1 MVCKKCGAAYEGSF
15 CPECGEPADEAL
27 NVCPVCGKE
36 REEGKR
42 FCVKCGYDFSRS
54 QPSEASQEKPAAAAK
69 EKKQPLAFLKKLSK
83 KTWIIIL
90 SVALAIVIAL
100 AVAIPVA
107 IVSSNIFRIGKVDK
121 INIGDS
127 RERVKE
133 VLGEPYVFS
142 DSLYEY
148 YDDDFK
154 ALMKKM
160 EDAEGDLEGS
170 FEDMEDE
177 DDLENAFGDL
187 EDLLLEYETTEYQ
200 YIAVSFDGTGAVS
213 SVYFDAK
220 RTEATKDSPKTYQK
234 HTLVTKE
241 VLRYVPTDII
251 YSVEFT
257 DGSFYKGVA
266 LHDFTATDYSK
277 EVQIEWKDAWKS
289 DYSAQL
295 SVTENPDIL
304 AGKCGDGVFYYLD
317 TKGDNVLRITGSGKA
332 ELEYKLPNR
341 VIEKQPASVF
351 IGKEVTSGDW
361 GHLPATSGG
370 IAVEEG
376 NPAYTVKDGCLLDI
390 SGAVLILATPDGH
403 IPDGVTVIRRD
414 AFALCASITELTVPD
429 GITEIQDG
437 AFSALTQLTSVI
449 LPSTVTE
456 CDDGAFYPNAPVTYF
471 EAPFAAIRSFYISSV
486 APNVETLVI
495 NGEIMNLADDNTYFK
510 GFNNLKTLIIEETVD
525 CRSNGM
531 SGPFSATDITLD
543 LPALT
548 TLEWNAEI
556 LPQGYRFKNSSNL
569 NAISLSD
576 HTSDVYAQAFRQTAF
591 WEDPSNW
598 DGDVLYAGNHLLYAD
613 SALSGSYAVK
623 EGTLFISAEAFSD
636 CTELTS
642 VSVPDSVLFIGGDA
656 FPEQITQT
664 QESVYLG
671 KHLISVDK
679 TAEQF
684 TIADGTL
691 SIGSSAF
698 RSNTALKSIVIPEG
712 VTSIGN
718 HAFFGCSALE
728 SVVLPASLTSIGR
741 YAFFGCKALKS
752 LVLPE
757 NVVSVGAYA
766 FYQCS
771 ALTSVTF
778 GSKIKTVYSGAFND
792 CTNLKTVQ
800 ISDLAAWCNIEF
812 GSENG
817 NPLALDGAKLYV
829 GDQVITELVI
839 PEGVTAIDNFAFYGT
854 NIRSVTIP
862 DSVASIG
869 HAAFSG
875 SAIERL
881 TLNAAQ
887 IGSSAFSYCTS
898 LTSVTFKDGVRYI
911 NDSAFKNCTA
921 LSSVTFGNG
930 LLSIGD
936 KAFSATAIKEITLP
950 ASLRS
955 IYYSAFLSCSA
966 LESVTFALAN
976 GWRGNSSS
984 VDTSDPTKNVL
995 LFRESVQSGGTT
1007 LSRG

>member
-69 EKKQPLAFLKKLSK
+69 EKKQPLTFLKKLSK

-200 YIAVSFDGTGAVS
+200 YIAVSFDGTGAVA

-234 HTLVTKE
+234 HKLVTKE
-241 VLRYVPTDII
+241 VLRYVPTDIV

-257 DGSFYKGVA
+257 DGSFYKAVA
-266 LHDFTATDYSK
+266 LHNFTATGTDNK
-277 EVQIEWKDAWKS
+277 VQIEWKDAWKS

-304 AGKCGDGVFYYLD
+304 AGNCGDGVFYYLD
-317 TKGDNVLRITGSGKA
+317 TKGDNVLRITGCGKA
-332 ELEYKLPNR
+332 ELEYNLPNS
-341 VIEKQPASVF
+341 VIEKHPASVF
-351 IGKEVTSGDW
+351 IGKEVTLGDW
-361 GHLPATSGG
+361 HNLPATSGG
-370 IAVEEG
+370 VAVEEG
-376 NPAYTVKDGCLLDI
+376 NPAYTAKDGCLLDI
-390 SGAVLILATPDGH
+390 SGAVLILATSDGH
-403 IPDGVTVIRRD
+403 IPDGVTVIGSN
-414 AFALCASITELTVPD
+414 AFALCTSVTELTVPE
-429 GITEIQDG
+429 GITEIQEN
-437 AFSALTQLTSVI
+437 AFSSLTQLESII

-456 CDDGAFYPNAPVTYF
+456 CEEYAFFPNAPVTYF
-471 EAPFAAIRSFYISSV
+471 EGPFAAINRFYISV

-495 NGEIMNLADDNTYFK
+495 NGGIMNLSDDSTYFK
-510 GFNNLKTLIIEETVD
+510 GFNNVKTLIIEETVD

-531 SGPFSATDITLD
+531 SGPFSASDITLD

-556 LPQGYRFKNSSNL
+556 LPQGYRFKNSANL

-576 HTSDVYAQAFRQTAF
+576 NTSDVYAQAFLQTAF
-591 WEDPSNW
+591 RENASNW
-598 DGDVLYAGNHLLYAD
+598 DGDVLYAGKHLLYANR
-613 SALSGSYAVK
+613 ALSGSYSVK
-623 EGTLFISAEAFSD
+623 EGTLSISAEAFAD

-642 VSVPDSVLFIGGDA
+642 VSVPDSVIFIGEDA
-656 FPEQITQT
+656 FPEQILKT

-671 KHLISVDK
+671 KHLLSADK

-698 RSNTALKSIVIPEG
+698 RDNTALKSIVIPEG

-757 NVVSVGAYA
+757 NVVSIGTYA

-778 GSKIKTVYSGAFND
+778 GSKIRTIYNGAFNN

-812 GSENG
+812 GMENS
-817 NPLALDGAKLYV
+817 NPLTLDGANLYV
-829 GDQVITELVI
+829 GNQVITELVI
-839 PEGVTAIDNFAFYGT
+839 PEGVTSIGDYAFFGT
-854 NIRSVTIP
+854 NFRSVTIP

-869 HAAFSG
+869 YAAFS
-875 SAIERL
+875 
-881 TLNAAQ
+881 N
-887 IGSSAFSYCTS
+887 CTS
-898 LTSVTFKDGVRYI
+898 LTSVTFKDGVHYI
-911 NDSAFKNCTA
+911 NDSAFENCTA

-930 LLSIGD
+930 LLSVGD
-936 KAFSATAIKEITLP
+936 EAFRHTAVKNITLP

-955 IYYSAFLSCSA
+955 IESTAFYSC
-966 LESVTFALAN
+966 ESLTDVVFSLTD
-976 GWRGNSSS
+976 GWGH
-984 VDTSDPTKNVL
+984 DLSDPAKNLEYVT
-995 LFRESVQSGGTT
+995 RSPIDYT
-1007 LSRG
+1007 LILTRG

>member
-27 NVCPVCGKE
+27 SVCPVCGKE

-69 EKKQPLAFLKKLSK
+69 AKKQPLAFLKKLSK

-200 YIAVSFDGTGAVS
+200 YIAVSFDGTGAVT

-234 HTLVTKE
+234 HKLVTKE

-257 DGSFYKGVA
+257 DGSFYKAVA
-266 LHDFTATDYSK
+266 LHNFTATGTDNK
-277 EVQIEWKDAWKS
+277 VQIEWKDAWKS

-304 AGKCGDGVFYYLD
+304 AGNCGDGVFYYLD
-317 TKGDNVLRITGSGKA
+317 TKGDNVLRITGCGKA
-332 ELEYKLPNR
+332 ELEYNLPNS
-341 VIEKQPASVF
+341 VIEKHPASVF
-351 IGKEVTSGDW
+351 IGKEVTLGDW
-361 GHLPATSGG
+361 HNLPATSGG
-370 IAVEEG
+370 VAVEEG
-376 NPAYTVKDGCLLDI
+376 NPAYTAKDGCLLDI
-390 SGAVLILATPDGH
+390 SGAVLILATSDGH
-403 IPDGVTVIRRD
+403 IPDGVTVIGSN
-414 AFALCASITELTVPD
+414 AFALCTSVTELTVPE
-429 GITEIQDG
+429 GITEIQEN
-437 AFSALTQLTSVI
+437 AFSSLTQLESII
-449 LPSTVTE
+449 LPFTVTE
-456 CDDGAFYPNAPVTYF
+456 CEEYAFFPNAPVTYF
-471 EAPFAAIRSFYISSV
+471 EGPFAAINRFYISV

-495 NGEIMNLADDNTYFK
+495 NGGIMNLSDDSTYFK
-510 GFNNLKTLIIEETVD
+510 GFNNVKTLIIEETVD

-531 SGPFSATDITLD
+531 SGPFSASDITLD

-556 LPQGYRFKNSSNL
+556 LPQGYRFKNSANL

-576 HTSDVYAQAFRQTAF
+576 NTSDVYAQAFRQTAF

-598 DGDVLYAGNHLLYAD
+598 DGDVLYAGKHLLYANR
-613 SALSGSYAVK
+613 ALSGSYAVK
-623 EGTLFISAEAFSD
+623 EGTLFISAEAFAD

-642 VSVPDSVLFIGGDA
+642 VSVPDSVLFIGEGA
-656 FPEQITQT
+656 FPKQITQT
-664 QESVYLG
+664 QNSVYLG
-671 KHLISVDK
+671 KHLISADK

-698 RSNTALKSIVIPEG
+698 RDNTALKSIVIPEG

-757 NVVSVGAYA
+757 NVVSIGTYA

-778 GSKIKTVYSGAFND
+778 GSKIRTIYNGAFNN

-812 GSENG
+812 GMENS
-817 NPLALDGAKLYV
+817 NPLTLDGANLYV
-829 GDQVITELVI
+829 GNQVITELVI
-839 PEGVTAIDNFAFYGT
+839 PEGVTSIGDYAFFGT
-854 NIRSVTIP
+854 NFRSVTIP

-869 HAAFSG
+869 YAAFSG

-881 TLNAAQ
+881 VLNAAL
-887 IGSSAFSYCTS
+887 IDYSAFSNCTS
-898 LTSVTFKDGVRYI
+898 LTSVTFKDGVHYI
-911 NDSAFKNCTA
+911 NDSAFENCTA

-930 LLSIGD
+930 LLSVGD
-936 KAFSATAIKEITLP
+936 EAFRHTAVKNITLP

-955 IYYSAFLSCSA
+955 IESTAFYSC
-966 LESVTFALAN
+966 ESLTDVVFSLTD
-976 GWRGNSSS
+976 GWGH
-984 VDTSDPTKNVL
+984 DLSDPAKNLEYVT
-995 LFRESVQSGGTT
+995 RSPIDYT
-1007 LSRG
+1007 LILTRG

>member
-69 EKKQPLAFLKKLSK
+69 AKKQPLAFLKKLSK

-187 EDLLLEYETTEYQ
+187 EDILLEYETTEYQ
-200 YIAVSFDGTGAVS
+200 YIAVSFDGTGAVA

-234 HTLVTKE
+234 HKLVTKE

-257 DGSFYKGVA
+257 DGSFYKAVA

-332 ELEYKLPNR
+332 ELEYNLPNS

-361 GHLPATSGG
+361 GHLPATPGG
-370 IAVEEG
+370 VAVEAG
-376 NPAYTVKDGCLLDI
+376 NPAYISKDGCLLDI
-390 SGAVLILATPDGH
+390 SGTILILGTSDGH
-403 IPDGVTVIRRD
+403 IPDGVTVIGSY

-437 AFSALTQLTSVI
+437 AFSALTQLESII

-456 CDDGAFYPNAPVTYF
+456 CEEYAFYPNAPVTYF
-471 EAPFAAIRSFYISSV
+471 EAPFAAIRSFYRSV

-495 NGEIMNLADDNTYFK
+495 NGGIMNLADDNTYFK

-556 LPQGYRFKNSSNL
+556 LPQGYRFKNSANL

-576 HTSDVYAQAFRQTAF
+576 NTSDVYAQAFRQTAF

-598 DGDVLYAGNHLLYAD
+598 DGDVLYAGKHLLYAD

-623 EGTLFISAEAFSD
+623 EGTLSISAEAFAD

-642 VSVPDSVLFIGGDA
+642 VSVPDSVLFIGEDA
-656 FPEQITQT
+656 FPEQILKT

-698 RSNTALKSIVIPEG
+698 RNNTALKSIVIPEG

-757 NVVSVGAYA
+757 NVVSVGTYA

-800 ISDLAAWCNIEF
+800 ISDLAAWCSIEF

-839 PEGVTAIDNFAFYGT
+839 PEGVTSIGSYAFCGT
-854 NIRSVTIP
+854 SFRSVTIP

-881 TLNAAQ
+881 VLNAAL
-887 IGSSAFSYCTS
+887 IDDSAFSNCTS
-898 LTSVTFKDGVRYI
+898 LTSVTFKDGVHYI
-911 NDSAFKNCTA
+911 NDWAFENCTA

-955 IYYSAFLSCSA
+955 IESTAFYSC
-966 LESVTFALAN
+966 ESLTDVVFSLTD
-976 GWRGNSSS
+976 GWGH
-984 VDTSDPTKNVL
+984 DLSDPAKNLEYVT
-995 LFRESVQSGGTT
+995 RSPIDYT
-1007 LSRG
+1007 LTLTRG

>member
-200 YIAVSFDGTGAVS
+200 YIAVSFDGTGAVA

-234 HTLVTKE
+234 HKLVTKE
-241 VLRYVPTDII
+241 VLRYVPTDIV

-257 DGSFYKGVA
+257 DGSFYKAIA
-266 LHDFTATDYSK
+266 LHNFTATGTDNK
-277 EVQIEWKDAWKS
+277 VQIEWKDAWKS

-304 AGKCGDGVFYYLD
+304 AGNCGDGVFYYLD
-317 TKGDNVLRITGSGKA
+317 TKGDNVLRITGCGKA
-332 ELEYKLPNR
+332 ELEYNLPNS
-341 VIEKQPASVF
+341 VIEKHPASVF
-351 IGKEVTSGDW
+351 IGKEVTLGDW
-361 GHLPATSGG
+361 HNLPATSGG
-370 IAVEEG
+370 VAVEEG
-376 NPAYTVKDGCLLDI
+376 NPAYTAKDGCLLDI
-390 SGAVLILATPDGH
+390 SGAVLILATSDGH
-403 IPDGVTVIRRD
+403 IPDGVTVIGSNS
-414 AFALCASITELTVPD
+414 FALCTSVTELTVPE
-429 GITEIQDG
+429 GITEIQEN
-437 AFSALTQLTSVI
+437 AFSSLTQLESII

-456 CDDGAFYPNAPVTYF
+456 CEEYAFFPNAPVTYF
-471 EAPFAAIRSFYISSV
+471 EGPFAAINRFYISV

-495 NGEIMNLADDNTYFK
+495 NGGIMNLSDDSTYFK
-510 GFNNLKTLIIEETVD
+510 GFNNVKTLIIEETVD

-531 SGPFSATDITLD
+531 SGPFSASDITLD

-556 LPQGYRFKNSSNL
+556 LPQGYRFKNSANL

-576 HTSDVYAQAFRQTAF
+576 NTSDVYAQAFRQTAF

-598 DGDVLYAGNHLLYAD
+598 DGDVLYAGKHLLYANR
-613 SALSGSYAVK
+613 ALSGSYAVK
-623 EGTLFISAEAFSD
+623 EGTLFISAEAFAD

-642 VSVPDSVLFIGGDA
+642 VSVPDSVLFIGEGA
-656 FPEQITQT
+656 FPKQITQT
-664 QESVYLG
+664 QNSVYLG
-671 KHLISVDK
+671 KHLLSADK

-698 RSNTALKSIVIPEG
+698 RDNTALKSIVIPEG

-757 NVVSVGAYA
+757 NVVSIGTYA

-778 GSKIKTVYSGAFND
+778 GSKIRTIYNGAFNN

-812 GSENG
+812 GMENS
-817 NPLALDGAKLYV
+817 NPLTLDGANLYV
-829 GDQVITELVI
+829 GNQVITELVI
-839 PEGVTAIDNFAFYGT
+839 PEGVTSIGDYAFFGT
-854 NIRSVTIP
+854 NFRSVTIP

-869 HAAFSG
+869 YAAFSG

-881 TLNAAQ
+881 VLNAAL
-887 IGSSAFSYCTS
+887 IDYSAFSNCTS
-898 LTSVTFKDGVRYI
+898 LTSVTFKDGVHYI
-911 NDSAFKNCTA
+911 NDSAFENCTA

-930 LLSIGD
+930 LLSVGD
-936 KAFSATAIKEITLP
+936 EAFRHTAVKNITLP

-955 IYYSAFLSCSA
+955 IESTAFYSC
-966 LESVTFALAN
+966 ESLTDVVFSLTD
-976 GWRGNSSS
+976 GWGH
-984 VDTSDPTKNVL
+984 DLSDPAKNLEYVT
-995 LFRESVQSGGTT
+995 RSPIDYT
-1007 LSRG
+1007 LILTRG

>member
-54 QPSEASQEKPAAAAK
+54 QSPEASQEKPATSAK

-100 AVAIPVA
+100 AVGIPVA

-200 YIAVSFDGTGAVS
+200 YIAVSFDGTGAVA

-234 HTLVTKE
+234 HKLVTKE

-257 DGSFYKGVA
+257 DGSFYKAVA
-266 LHDFTATDYSK
+266 LYDFTATGTDNK
-277 EVQIEWKDAWKS
+277 VQIEWKDAWKS

-295 SVTENPDIL
+295 SVTDNPDIL
-304 AGKCGDGVFYYLD
+304 AGNCGDGVFYYLD

-332 ELEYKLPNR
+332 ELEYNLPNS
-341 VIEKQPASVF
+341 VIEKHPASVF
-351 IGKEVTSGDW
+351 IGKEVTLGDW
-361 GHLPATSGG
+361 HNLPATSGG
-370 IAVEEG
+370 VAVEEG
-376 NPAYTVKDGCLLDI
+376 NPAYTAKDGCLLDI
-390 SGAVLILATPDGH
+390 SGAVLILATSDGH
-403 IPDGVTVIRRD
+403 IPDGVTVIGSNS
-414 AFALCASITELTVPD
+414 FALCTSVTELTVPE
-429 GITEIQDG
+429 GVTEIQKN
-437 AFSALTQLTSVI
+437 AFSSLTQLESII

-456 CDDGAFYPNAPVTYF
+456 CEEYAFFPNAPVTYF
-471 EAPFAAIRSFYISSV
+471 EGPFAAINSFYISV

-495 NGEIMNLADDNTYFK
+495 NGGIMNLESDRTYLS
-510 GFNNLKTLIIEETVD
+510 GFENVKTMIVEESTD
-525 CRSNGM
+525 CRSYAM
-531 SGPFSATDITLD
+531 RTIRDIIFD

-548 TLEWNAEI
+548 TLEWYADS
-556 LPQGYRFKNSSNL
+556 LPQGYSFEKCPDL
-569 NAISLSD
+569 NTVTLSD
-576 HTSDVYAQAFRQTAF
+576 NTLDICKEAFLQTTF
-591 WEDPSNW
+591 WENASNW
-598 DGDVLYAGNHLLYAD
+598 DGDVLYAGKHLLYAD

-623 EGTLFISAEAFSD
+623 EGTLSISAEAFAD
-636 CTELTS
+636 CTKLTS
-642 VSVPDSVLFIGGDA
+642 VSVPDSVIFIGEDA
-656 FPEQITQT
+656 FPDQILET

-671 KHLISVDK
+671 KHLISADK

-684 TIADGTL
+684 TVADGTL

-698 RSNTALKSIVIPEG
+698 RNNTNLKSIVIPEG

-718 HAFFGCSALE
+718 TAFYGCSSLETIVLPDSLISIGDHTFDGCSALK
-728 SVVLPASLTSIGR
+728 SI
-741 YAFFGCKALKS
+741 
-752 LVLPE
+752 VLPE
-757 NVVSVGAYA
+757 NVTSIGEYA
-766 FYQCS
+766 FYNCS

-778 GSKIKTVYSGAFND
+778 GSNIKTVDDGAFGG
-792 CTNLKTVQ
+792 CTNLNAVE

-812 GSENG
+812 GGSGG
-817 NPLALDGAKLYV
+817 NPLSREGVKLYLDGAAV
-829 GDQVITELVI
+829 SELII
-839 PEGVTAIDNFAFYGT
+839 PEGVTSIGNYAFCGT
-854 NIRSVTIP
+854 SFKSVTIP
-862 DSVASIG
+862 DNVANIG
-869 HAAFSG
+869 IYAFSR

-887 IGSSAFSYCTS
+887 IGSYSFSYCAS
-898 LTSVTFKDGVRYI
+898 LTSVTFKDGVHYI
-911 NDSAFKNCTA
+911 SGSAFEDCTA
-921 LSSVTFGNG
+921 LASVTFGNG
-930 LLSIGD
+930 LLSVGD
-936 KAFSATAIKEITLP
+936 EAFRHTAVKNITLP

-955 IYYSAFLSCSA
+955 IESTAFYSCESLTDVAFSL
-966 LESVTFALAN
+966 TD
-976 GWRGNSSS
+976 GWGH
-984 VDTSDPTKNVL
+984 DLSDPAKNLEYVT
-995 LFRESVQSGGTT
+995 RSPIDYT
-1007 LSRG
+1007 LTLTRG

>member
-27 NVCPVCGKE
+27 SVCPVCGKE

-200 YIAVSFDGTGAVS
+200 YIAVSFDGTGAVT

-234 HTLVTKE
+234 HKLVTKE
-241 VLRYVPTDII
+241 VLRYVPTDIV

-266 LHDFTATDYSK
+266 LHDFIATDYSK

-295 SVTENPDIL
+295 SVTSNPDIL
-304 AGKCGDGVFYYLD
+304 AGDCGDSVFYYLD

-332 ELEYKLPNR
+332 ELEYNLPNS

-361 GHLPATSGG
+361 GHLPATPGG
-370 IAVEEG
+370 VAVEAG
-376 NPAYTVKDGCLLDI
+376 NPAYISKDGCLLDI
-390 SGAVLILATPDGH
+390 SGAVLILGTSDGH
-403 IPDGVTVIRRD
+403 IPDGVTVIGSY

-437 AFSALTQLTSVI
+437 AFSALTQLESII

-456 CDDGAFYPNAPVTYF
+456 CEEYAFFPNAPVTYF
-471 EAPFAAIRSFYISSV
+471 EAPFAAIRSFYAGIVS
-486 APNVETLVI
+486 NVETLVI
-495 NGEIMNLADDNTYFK
+495 SSEIMNLADDNTYFK

-556 LPQGYRFKNSSNL
+556 LPQGYRFKNSANL

-576 HTSDVYAQAFRQTAF
+576 NTSDVYAQAFRQTAF

-598 DGDVLYAGNHLLYAD
+598 DGDVLYAGKHLLYAD

-623 EGTLFISAEAFSD
+623 EGTLSISAEAFAD

-642 VSVPDSVLFIGGDA
+642 VSVPDSVLFIGEDA
-656 FPEQITQT
+656 FPDQILET

-757 NVVSVGAYA
+757 NVVSIGTYA

-778 GSKIKTVYSGAFND
+778 GSKIRTVYNGAFND

-812 GSENG
+812 GMENS
-817 NPLALDGAKLYV
+817 NPLTLDGANLYV
-829 GDQVITELVI
+829 GNQVITELVI
-839 PEGVTAIDNFAFYGT
+839 PEGVTSIGNYAFYGT

-869 HAAFSG
+869 YAAFSG

-881 TLNAAQ
+881 VLNAAL
-887 IGSSAFSYCTS
+887 IDDSAFSNCTS
-898 LTSVTFKDGVRYI
+898 LTSVTFKDGVHYI
-911 NDSAFKNCTA
+911 NDSAFENCTA

-930 LLSIGD
+930 LLYVGD
-936 KAFSATAIKEITLP
+936 EAFRHTAVKNITLP

-955 IYYSAFLSCSA
+955 IESTAFYSC
-966 LESVTFALAN
+966 ESLTGVVFSLTD
-976 GWRGNSSS
+976 GWRH
-984 VDTSDPTKNVL
+984 DLSDPAKNLEYVT
-995 LFRESVQSGGTT
+995 RSPIDYT
-1007 LSRG
+1007 LTLTRG

>member
-27 NVCPVCGKE
+27 SVCPVCGKE

-69 EKKQPLAFLKKLSK
+69 AKKQPLAVLKKLSK

-200 YIAVSFDGTGAVS
+200 YIAVSFDGTGAVT

-234 HTLVTKE
+234 HKLVTKE

-257 DGSFYKGVA
+257 DGSFYKAVA
-266 LHDFTATDYSK
+266 LHNFTATGTDNK
-277 EVQIEWKDAWKS
+277 VQIEWKDAWKS

-304 AGKCGDGVFYYLD
+304 AGNCGDGVFYYLD
-317 TKGDNVLRITGSGKA
+317 TKGDNVLRITGCGKA
-332 ELEYKLPNR
+332 ELEYNLPNS
-341 VIEKQPASVF
+341 VIEKHPASVF
-351 IGKEVTSGDW
+351 IGKEVTLGDW
-361 GHLPATSGG
+361 HNLPATSGG
-370 IAVEEG
+370 VAVEEG
-376 NPAYTVKDGCLLDI
+376 NPAYTAKDGCLLDI
-390 SGAVLILATPDGH
+390 SGAVLILATSDGH
-403 IPDGVTVIRRD
+403 IPDGVTVIGSN
-414 AFALCASITELTVPD
+414 AFALCTSVTELTVPE
-429 GITEIQDG
+429 GITEIQEN
-437 AFSALTQLTSVI
+437 AFSSLTQLESII
-449 LPSTVTE
+449 LPFTVTE
-456 CDDGAFYPNAPVTYF
+456 CEEYAFFPNAPVTYF
-471 EAPFAAIRSFYISSV
+471 EGPFAAINRFYISV

-495 NGEIMNLADDNTYFK
+495 NGGIMNLSDDSTYFK
-510 GFNNLKTLIIEETVD
+510 GFNNVKTLIIEETVD

-531 SGPFSATDITLD
+531 SGPFSASDITLD

-556 LPQGYRFKNSSNL
+556 LPQGYRFKNSANL

-576 HTSDVYAQAFRQTAF
+576 NTSDVYAQAFRQTAF

-598 DGDVLYAGNHLLYAD
+598 DGDVLYAGKHLLYANR
-613 SALSGSYAVK
+613 ALSGSYAVK
-623 EGTLFISAEAFSD
+623 EGTLFISAEAFAD

-642 VSVPDSVLFIGGDA
+642 VSVPDSVLFIGEGA
-656 FPEQITQT
+656 FPKQITQT
-664 QESVYLG
+664 QNSVYLG
-671 KHLISVDK
+671 KHLISADK

-698 RSNTALKSIVIPEG
+698 RDNTALKSIVIPEG

-757 NVVSVGAYA
+757 NVVSIGTYA

-778 GSKIKTVYSGAFND
+778 GSKIRTIYNGAFNN

-812 GSENG
+812 GMENS
-817 NPLALDGAKLYV
+817 NPLTLDGANLYV
-829 GDQVITELVI
+829 GNQVITELVI
-839 PEGVTAIDNFAFYGT
+839 PEGVTSIGDYAFFGT
-854 NIRSVTIP
+854 SFRSVTIP

-881 TLNAAQ
+881 VLNAAL
-887 IGSSAFSYCTS
+887 IDDSAFSNCTS

-911 NDSAFKNCTA
+911 NDSAFEDCTA

-930 LLSIGD
+930 LLYVGD
-936 KAFSATAIKEITLP
+936 EAFCNTAVKNITLP
-950 ASLRS
+950 TSLRS
-955 IYYSAFLSCSA
+955 IESTAFYSC
-966 LESVTFALAN
+966 ESLTGVVFSLTD
-976 GWRGNSSS
+976 GWRH
-984 VDTSDPTKNVL
+984 DLSDPAKNLEYVT
-995 LFRESVQSGGTT
+995 RSPIDYT
-1007 LSRG
+1007 LTLTRG

>member
-200 YIAVSFDGTGAVS
+200 YIAVSFDGTGAVA

-257 DGSFYKGVA
+257 DGSFYKAVA
-266 LHDFTATDYSK
+266 LHNFTVTDYSN
-277 EVQIEWKDAWKS
+277 EVIIEWKDAWKS

-332 ELEYKLPNR
+332 ELEYKLLNS

-361 GHLPATSGG
+361 GHLPATPGG
-370 IAVEEG
+370 VAVEAG
-376 NPAYTVKDGCLLDI
+376 NPAYISKDGCLLDI
-390 SGAVLILATPDGH
+390 SGTILIL
-403 IPDGVTVIRRD
+403 GVIGSY

-437 AFSALTQLTSVI
+437 AFSALTQLESII

-456 CDDGAFYPNAPVTYF
+456 CEEYAFFPNAPVTYF
-471 EAPFAAIRSFYISSV
+471 EAPFAAVRSFYRSV

-495 NGEIMNLADDNTYFK
+495 NGGIMNLADDNTYFK

-556 LPQGYRFKNSSNL
+556 LPQGYRFKNSANL

-576 HTSDVYAQAFRQTAF
+576 NTSDVYAQAFRQTAF

-598 DGDVLYAGNHLLYAD
+598 DGDVLYAGKHLLYANR
-613 SALSGSYAVK
+613 ALSGSYAVK
-623 EGTLFISAEAFSD
+623 EGTLFISAEAFAD

-642 VSVPDSVLFIGGDA
+642 VSVPDSVLFIGEDA
-656 FPEQITQT
+656 FPEQILKT

-671 KHLISVDK
+671 KHLISADK

-698 RSNTALKSIVIPEG
+698 RDNTALKSIVIPEG

-757 NVVSVGAYA
+757 NVVSIGTYA

-778 GSKIKTVYSGAFND
+778 GSKIRTIYNGAFNN

-812 GSENG
+812 GMENS
-817 NPLALDGAKLYV
+817 NPLTLDGANLYLDGEAV
-829 GDQVITELVI
+829 SELII
-839 PEGVTAIDNFAFYGT
+839 PEGVTSIGNYAFCGT
-854 NIRSVTIP
+854 SFRSVTIP
-862 DSVASIG
+862 DSVANIG

-881 TLNAAQ
+881 VLNAAL
-887 IGSSAFSYCTS
+887 IDDSAFSNCTS

-911 NDSAFKNCTA
+911 NDSAFEDCTA

-930 LLSIGD
+930 LLYVGD
-936 KAFSATAIKEITLP
+936 EAFCNTAVKNITLP
-950 ASLRS
+950 TSLRS
-955 IYYSAFLSCSA
+955 IESTAFYSC
-966 LESVTFALAN
+966 ESLTGVVFSLTD
-976 GWRGNSSS
+976 GWRH
-984 VDTSDPTKNVL
+984 DLSDPAKNLEYVT
-995 LFRESVQSGGTT
+995 RSPIDYT
-1007 LSRG
+1007 LTLTRG

>member
-27 NVCPVCGKE
+27 SVCPVCGKE

-69 EKKQPLAFLKKLSK
+69 AKKQPLAFLKKLSK

-200 YIAVSFDGTGAVS
+200 YIAVSFDGTGAVT

-234 HTLVTKE
+234 HKLVTKE

-304 AGKCGDGVFYYLD
+304 AGDCGDSVFYYLD

-332 ELEYKLPNR
+332 ELEYNLPNS

-361 GHLPATSGG
+361 GHLPATPGG
-370 IAVEEG
+370 VAVEAG
-376 NPAYTVKDGCLLDI
+376 NPAYISKDGCLLDI
-390 SGAVLILATPDGH
+390 SGTILILGTSDGH
-403 IPDGVTVIRRD
+403 IPDGVTVIGSN
-414 AFALCASITELTVPD
+414 AFALCTSVTELTVPE

-456 CDDGAFYPNAPVTYF
+456 CDDGAFYPNTPVTYF
-471 EAPFAAIRSFYISSV
+471 EAPFAAIRSFYAGIVS
-486 APNVETLVI
+486 NVETLVI
-495 NGEIMNLADDNTYFK
+495 SSEIMNLADDNTYFK

-556 LPQGYRFKNSSNL
+556 LPQGYRFKNSANL

-576 HTSDVYAQAFRQTAF
+576 NTSDVYAQAFRQTAF

-598 DGDVLYAGNHLLYAD
+598 DGDVLYAGKHLLYAD

-623 EGTLFISAEAFSD
+623 EGTLSISAEAFAD

-642 VSVPDSVLFIGGDA
+642 VSVPDSVLFIGEDA
-656 FPEQITQT
+656 FPDQILET

-757 NVVSVGAYA
+757 NVVSIGTYA

-778 GSKIKTVYSGAFND
+778 GSKIRTVYNGAFND

-812 GSENG
+812 GMENS
-817 NPLALDGAKLYV
+817 NPLTLDGANLYV
-829 GDQVITELVI
+829 GNQVITELVI
-839 PEGVTAIDNFAFYGT
+839 PEGVTSIGDYAFFGT
-854 NIRSVTIP
+854 NFRSVTIP

-881 TLNAAQ
+881 VLNAAL
-887 IGSSAFSYCTS
+887 IDDSAFSNCTS
-898 LTSVTFKDGVRYI
+898 LTSVTFKDGVHYI
-911 NDSAFKNCTA
+911 NDWAFENCTA

-955 IYYSAFLSCSA
+955 IESTAFYSC
-966 LESVTFALAN
+966 ESLTDVVFSLTD
-976 GWRGNSSS
+976 GWGH
-984 VDTSDPTKNVL
+984 DLSDPAKNLEYVT
-995 LFRESVQSGGTT
+995 RSPIDYT
-1007 LSRG
+1007 LTLTRG

>member
-27 NVCPVCGKE
+27 SVCPVCGKE

-200 YIAVSFDGTGAVS
+200 YIAVSFDGTGAVA

-234 HTLVTKE
+234 HKLVTKE
-241 VLRYVPTDII
+241 VLRYVPTDIV

-257 DGSFYKGVA
+257 DGSFYKAIA
-266 LHDFTATDYSK
+266 LHNFTATGTDNK
-277 EVQIEWKDAWKS
+277 VQIEWKDAWKS

-304 AGKCGDGVFYYLD
+304 AGNCGDGVFYYLD
-317 TKGDNVLRITGSGKA
+317 TKGDNVLRITGCGKA
-332 ELEYKLPNR
+332 ELEYNLPNS
-341 VIEKQPASVF
+341 VIEKHPASVF
-351 IGKEVTSGDW
+351 IGKEVTLGDW

-370 IAVEEG
+370 VAVEAG
-376 NPAYTVKDGCLLDI
+376 NPAYISKDGCLLDI
-390 SGAVLILATPDGH
+390 SGAVLILATSDGH
-403 IPDGVTVIRRD
+403 IPDGVTVIGRD
-414 AFALCASITELTVPD
+414 AFALCTSVTELTVPE
-429 GITEIQDG
+429 GITEIQEN
-437 AFSALTQLTSVI
+437 AFSSLTQLESII

-456 CDDGAFYPNAPVTYF
+456 CEEYAFFPNAPVTYF
-471 EAPFAAIRSFYISSV
+471 EGPFAAINRFYISV

-556 LPQGYRFKNSSNL
+556 LPQGYRFKNSANL

-576 HTSDVYAQAFRQTAF
+576 NTSDVYAQAFRQTAF

-598 DGDVLYAGNHLLYAD
+598 DGDVLYAGKHLLYAD

-642 VSVPDSVLFIGGDA
+642 VSVPDSVLFIGEDA
-656 FPEQITQT
+656 FPEQILKTQN
-664 QESVYLG
+664 SVYLG

-757 NVVSVGAYA
+757 NVVSIGTYA

-778 GSKIKTVYSGAFND
+778 GSKIKTVYNGAFND

-812 GSENG
+812 GMENS
-817 NPLALDGAKLYV
+817 NPLTLDGANLYV
-829 GDQVITELVI
+829 GNQVITELVI
-839 PEGVTAIDNFAFYGT
+839 PEGVTSIGNFAFFGT
-854 NIRSVTIP
+854 NFRSVTIP

-881 TLNAAQ
+881 VLNAAL
-887 IGSSAFSYCTS
+887 IDDSAFSNCTS
-898 LTSVTFKDGVRYI
+898 LTSVTFKDGVHYI
-911 NDSAFKNCTA
+911 NDSAFENCTA

-930 LLSIGD
+930 LLSVGD
-936 KAFSATAIKEITLP
+936 EAFSATAIKEITLP

-955 IYYSAFLSCSA
+955 IESTAFYSC
-966 LESVTFALAN
+966 ESLTGVVFSLTD
-976 GWRGNSSS
+976 GWRH
-984 VDTSDPTKNVL
+984 DLSDPAKNLEYVT
-995 LFRESVQSGGTT
+995 RSPIDYT
-1007 LSRG
+1007 LTLTRG

>member
-200 YIAVSFDGTGAVS
+200 YIAVSFDGTGTVT

-234 HTLVTKE
+234 HKLVTKE

-266 LHDFTATDYSK
+266 LHDFIATDYSK

-295 SVTENPDIL
+295 SVTSNPDIL
-304 AGKCGDGVFYYLD
+304 AGDCGDSVFYYLD

-332 ELEYKLPNR
+332 ELEYNLPNS
-341 VIEKQPASVF
+341 VIEKHPASVF

-361 GHLPATSGG
+361 GHLPATPGG
-370 IAVEEG
+370 VAVEAG
-376 NPAYTVKDGCLLDI
+376 NPAYISKDGCLLDI

-403 IPDGVTVIRRD
+403 IPDGVTVIKRD

-471 EAPFAAIRSFYISSV
+471 EAPFAAIRSFYAGIVS
-486 APNVETLVI
+486 NVETLVI
-495 NGEIMNLADDNTYFK
+495 SSEIMNLADDNTYFK

-556 LPQGYRFKNSSNL
+556 LPQGYRFKNSANL

-576 HTSDVYAQAFRQTAF
+576 NTSDVYAQAFRQTAF

-598 DGDVLYAGNHLLYAD
+598 DGDVLYAGKHLLYAD

-623 EGTLFISAEAFSD
+623 EGTLSISAEAFAD

-642 VSVPDSVLFIGGDA
+642 VSVPDSVLFIGEDA
-656 FPEQITQT
+656 FPDQILET

-757 NVVSVGAYA
+757 NVVSIGTYA

-778 GSKIKTVYSGAFND
+778 GSKIRTIYNGAFNN

-812 GSENG
+812 GMENS
-817 NPLALDGAKLYV
+817 NPLTLDGANLYLDGEAV
-829 GDQVITELVI
+829 SELII
-839 PEGVTAIDNFAFYGT
+839 PEGVTSIGNYAFCGT
-854 NIRSVTIP
+854 SFRSVTIP

-881 TLNAAQ
+881 VLNAAL
-887 IGSSAFSYCTS
+887 IDDSAFSNCTS

-911 NDSAFKNCTA
+911 NDSAFENCTA

-930 LLSIGD
+930 LLSVGD
-936 KAFSATAIKEITLP
+936 KAFCNTAVKNITLP

-955 IYYSAFLSCSA
+955 IESTAFYSC
-966 LESVTFALAN
+966 ESLTDVVFSLTD
-976 GWRGNSSS
+976 GWGH
-984 VDTSDPTKNVL
+984 DLSDPAKNLEYVT
-995 LFRESVQSGGTT
+995 RSPIDYT
-1007 LSRG
+1007 LTLTRG

>member
-54 QPSEASQEKPAAAAK
+54 QPSEASQKKPAAAAK

-90 SVALAIVIAL
+90 SAALAIVIAL

-200 YIAVSFDGTGAVS
+200 YIAVSFDGTGTVT

-234 HTLVTKE
+234 HKLVTKE
-241 VLRYVPTDII
+241 VLRYVPTDIV

-257 DGSFYKGVA
+257 DGSFYKAVA
-266 LHDFTATDYSK
+266 LHDFTATGTDNK
-277 EVQIEWKDAWKS
+277 VQIEWKDAWKS

-304 AGKCGDGVFYYLD
+304 AGNCGDGVFYYLD
-317 TKGDNVLRITGSGKA
+317 TKGDNVLRITGCGKA
-332 ELEYKLPNR
+332 ELEYNLPNS
-341 VIEKQPASVF
+341 VIEKHPASVF

-370 IAVEEG
+370 VAVEEG
-376 NPAYTVKDGCLLDI
+376 NPAYTAKDGCLLDI
-390 SGAVLILATPDGH
+390 SGAVLILATSDGH
-403 IPDGVTVIRRD
+403 IPDGVTVIGSNS
-414 AFALCASITELTVPD
+414 FALCASITELTVPD
-429 GITEIQDG
+429 GITEIQSG
-437 AFSALTQLTSVI
+437 AFSALTELKSVI

-456 CDDGAFYPNAPVTYF
+456 CEEYAFFPNAPVTYF
-471 EAPFAAIRSFYISSV
+471 EAPFAAIRSFYRSV

-495 NGEIMNLADDNTYFK
+495 NGGIMNLADDNTYFK

-525 CRSNGM
+525 CRPNGM
-531 SGPFSATDITLD
+531 SGPFSATNITLD

-556 LPQGYRFKNSSNL
+556 LPQGYRFKNSANL

-576 HTSDVYAQAFRQTAF
+576 NTSDVYAQAFRQTAF

-598 DGDVLYAGNHLLYAD
+598 DGDVLYAGKHLLYAD

-623 EGTLFISAEAFSD
+623 EGTLFISAEAFAD

-642 VSVPDSVLFIGGDA
+642 VSVPDSVIFIGEDA
-656 FPEQITQT
+656 FPDQILET

-757 NVVSVGAYA
+757 NVVSIGTYA

-778 GSKIKTVYSGAFND
+778 GSKIRTIYNGAFNN

-812 GSENG
+812 GMENS
-817 NPLALDGAKLYV
+817 NPLTLDGANLYV
-829 GDQVITELVI
+829 GNQVITELVI
-839 PEGVTAIDNFAFYGT
+839 PEGVTSIGDYAFFGT
-854 NIRSVTIP
+854 NFRSVTIP

-881 TLNAAQ
+881 VLNAAL
-887 IGSSAFSYCTS
+887 IDDSAFSNCTS
-898 LTSVTFKDGVRYI
+898 LTSVTFKDGVHYI
-911 NDSAFKNCTA
+911 NDWAFENCTA

-955 IYYSAFLSCSA
+955 IESTAFYSC
-966 LESVTFALAN
+966 ESLTDVVFSLTD
-976 GWRGNSSS
+976 GWGH
-984 VDTSDPTKNVL
+984 DLSDPAKNLEYVT
-995 LFRESVQSGGTT
+995 RSPIDYT
-1007 LSRG
+1007 LTLTRG

>member
-133 VLGEPYVFS
+133 ILGEPYVFS

-200 YIAVSFDGTGAVS
+200 YIAVSFDGTGTVT

-257 DGSFYKGVA
+257 DGSFYKAVA
-266 LHDFTATDYSK
+266 LHNFTVTDYSK

-332 ELEYKLPNR
+332 ELGYKLLNS

-361 GHLPATSGG
+361 GNLPATPGG

-390 SGAVLILATPDGH
+390 SGAVLILATSDGH
-403 IPDGVTVIRRD
+403 IPDGVTVIGSY

-429 GITEIQDG
+429 GITEIQNG
-437 AFSALTQLTSVI
+437 AFSALTELKSVI

-471 EAPFAAIRSFYISSV
+471 EGPFAAIRSFYAGIVS
-486 APNVETLVI
+486 NVETLVI
-495 NGEIMNLADDNTYFK
+495 SSGIMNLADDNTYFK

-576 HTSDVYAQAFRQTAF
+576 NTSDVYAQAFRQTAF

-598 DGDVLYAGNHLLYAD
+598 DGDVLYAGKHLLYAD

-623 EGTLFISAEAFSD
+623 EGTLSISAEAFAD

-656 FPEQITQT
+656 FPEQILKT

-671 KHLISVDK
+671 KHLISADK

-698 RSNTALKSIVIPEG
+698 RNNTALKSIVIPEG
-712 VTSIGN
+712 VTSIGK

-757 NVVSVGAYA
+757 NVVSIGTYA

-778 GSKIKTVYSGAFND
+778 GSKIRTVYRGAFND

-812 GSENG
+812 GMENG

-829 GDQVITELVI
+829 GNQVITELVI
-839 PEGVTAIDNFAFYGT
+839 PEGVTSIGDFTFFGT
-854 NIRSVTIP
+854 NFRSVTIP

-869 HAAFSG
+869 YAAFSG

-881 TLNAAQ
+881 VLNAAL
-887 IGSSAFSYCTS
+887 IDYSAFSNCTS
-898 LTSVTFKDGVRYI
+898 LTSVTFKDGVHYI
-911 NDSAFKNCTA
+911 SGSAFEDCTA

-955 IYYSAFLSCSA
+955 IESTAFYSC
-966 LESVTFALAN
+966 ESLTDVVFSLTD
-976 GWRGNSSS
+976 GWRH
-984 VDTSDPTKNVL
+984 DLSDPAKNLEYVT
-995 LFRESVQSGGTT
+995 RSPIDYT
-1007 LSRG
+1007 LTLTRG

>member
-154 ALMKKM
+154 ALMNKM
-160 EDAEGDLEGS
+160 EDAAGDLEGS

-187 EDLLLEYETTEYQ
+187 EDILLEYETTEYQ
-200 YIAVSFDGTGAVS
+200 YIAVSFDGTGAVA

-234 HTLVTKE
+234 HKLVTKE

-257 DGSFYKGVA
+257 DGSFYKAVA
-266 LHDFTATDYSK
+266 LYGFTATGTDNK
-277 EVQIEWKDAWKS
+277 VQIEWKDAWKS

-304 AGKCGDGVFYYLD
+304 AGNCGDGVFYYLD

-332 ELEYKLPNR
+332 ELEYNLPDS

-361 GHLPATSGG
+361 GHLPATPGG
-370 IAVEEG
+370 VAVEAG
-376 NPAYTVKDGCLLDI
+376 NPAYISKDGCLLDI
-390 SGAVLILATPDGH
+390 SGTILILGTSDGH
-403 IPDGVTVIRRD
+403 IPDGVTVIGSY

-437 AFSALTQLTSVI
+437 AFSALTQLESII

-456 CDDGAFYPNAPVTYF
+456 CEEYAFFPNAPVTYF
-471 EAPFAAIRSFYISSV
+471 EAPFAAIRSFYRSV

-495 NGEIMNLADDNTYFK
+495 NGGIMNLADDNTYFK

-556 LPQGYRFKNSSNL
+556 LPQGYRFKNSANL

-576 HTSDVYAQAFRQTAF
+576 NTSDVYAQAFRQTAF

-598 DGDVLYAGNHLLYAD
+598 DGDVLYAGKHLLYAD

-642 VSVPDSVLFIGGDA
+642 VSVPDSVIFIGEDA
-656 FPEQITQT
+656 FPDQILET

-757 NVVSVGAYA
+757 NVVSIGTYA

-778 GSKIKTVYSGAFND
+778 GSKIRTIYNGAFNN

-800 ISDLAAWCNIEF
+800 ISDLAAWCSIEF

-839 PEGVTAIDNFAFYGT
+839 PEGVTSIGSYTFYGT
-854 NIRSVTIP
+854 SFRSVTIP
-862 DSVASIG
+862 DSVANIG
-869 HAAFSG
+869 IYAFSG

-911 NDSAFKNCTA
+911 NDSAFKNCTS

-936 KAFSATAIKEITLP
+936 EAFSATAIKEITLP

-955 IYYSAFLSCSA
+955 IESTAFYSCESLTGVAFSL
-966 LESVTFALAN
+966 TD
-976 GWRGNSSS
+976 GWRH
-984 VDTSDPTKNVL
+984 DLSDPAKNLEYVT
-995 LFRESVQSGGTT
+995 RSPIDYT
-1007 LSRG
+1007 LTLTHG

>member
-127 RERVKE
+127 REQVKE

-200 YIAVSFDGTGAVS
+200 YIAVSFDGTGTVT

-234 HTLVTKE
+234 HKLVTKE
-241 VLRYVPTDII
+241 VLRYVPTDIV

-257 DGSFYKGVA
+257 DGSFYKAVA
-266 LHDFTATDYSK
+266 LHDFTATGTDNK
-277 EVQIEWKDAWKS
+277 VQIEWKDAWKS

-304 AGKCGDGVFYYLD
+304 AGDCGDSVFYYLD
-317 TKGDNVLRITGSGKA
+317 TKGDNILRITGKGVA
-332 ELEYKLPNR
+332 ELDNLPNS
-341 VIEKQPASVF
+341 VIEKHPASVF

-370 IAVEEG
+370 VAVEEG
-376 NPAYTVKDGCLLDI
+376 NPAYTAKDGCLLDI
-390 SGAVLILATPDGH
+390 SGAVLILATSDGH
-403 IPDGVTVIRRD
+403 IPDGVTVIGSNS
-414 AFALCASITELTVPD
+414 FALCASITELTVPD
-429 GITEIQDG
+429 GITEIQSG
-437 AFSALTQLTSVI
+437 AFSALTELKSVI

-456 CDDGAFYPNAPVTYF
+456 CEEYAFFPNAPVTYF
-471 EAPFAAIRSFYISSV
+471 EAPFAAIRSFYRSV

-495 NGEIMNLADDNTYFK
+495 NGGIMNLADDNTYFK

-525 CRSNGM
+525 CRPNGM
-531 SGPFSATDITLD
+531 SGPFSATNITLD

-556 LPQGYRFKNSSNL
+556 LPQGYRFKNSANL

-576 HTSDVYAQAFRQTAF
+576 NTSDVYAQAFRQTAF

-598 DGDVLYAGNHLLYAD
+598 DGDVLYAGKHLLYAD

-623 EGTLFISAEAFSD
+623 EGTLFISAEAFAD

-642 VSVPDSVLFIGGDA
+642 VSVPDSVIFIGEDA
-656 FPEQITQT
+656 FPDQILET

-757 NVVSVGAYA
+757 NVVSIGTYA

-778 GSKIKTVYSGAFND
+778 GSKIRTIYNGAFNN

-812 GSENG
+812 GMENS
-817 NPLALDGAKLYV
+817 NPLTLDGANLYLDGEAV
-829 GDQVITELVI
+829 SELII
-839 PEGVTAIDNFAFYGT
+839 PEGVTSIGNYAFCGT
-854 NIRSVTIP
+854 SFRSVTIP

-881 TLNAAQ
+881 VLNAAL
-887 IGSSAFSYCTS
+887 IDDSAFSNCTS
-898 LTSVTFKDGVRYI
+898 LTSVTFKDGVHYI
-911 NDSAFKNCTA
+911 NDSAFENCTA

-930 LLSIGD
+930 LLSVGD
-936 KAFSATAIKEITLP
+936 EAFRHTAVKNITLP

-955 IYYSAFLSCSA
+955 IESTAFYSC
-966 LESVTFALAN
+966 ESLTDVVFSLTD
-976 GWRGNSSS
+976 GWGH
-984 VDTSDPTKNVL
+984 DLSDPAKNLEYVT
-995 LFRESVQSGGTT
+995 RSPIDYT
-1007 LSRG
+1007 LTLTRG

>member
-200 YIAVSFDGTGAVS
+200 YIAVSFDGTGAVA

-234 HTLVTKE
+234 HKLVTKE
-241 VLRYVPTDII
+241 VLRYVPTDIV

-257 DGSFYKGVA
+257 DGSFYKAIA
-266 LHDFTATDYSK
+266 LHNFTATGTDNK
-277 EVQIEWKDAWKS
+277 VQIEWKDAWKS

-304 AGKCGDGVFYYLD
+304 AGNCGDGVFYYLD
-317 TKGDNVLRITGSGKA
+317 TKGDNVLRITGCGKA
-332 ELEYKLPNR
+332 ELEYNLPNS
-341 VIEKQPASVF
+341 VVEKHPASVF
-351 IGKEVTSGDW
+351 IGKEVTLGDW
-361 GHLPATSGG
+361 HNLPATSGG
-370 IAVEEG
+370 VAVEEG
-376 NPAYTVKDGCLLDI
+376 NPAYTAKDGCLLDI
-390 SGAVLILATPDGH
+390 SGAVLILATSDGH
-403 IPDGVTVIRRD
+403 IPDGVTVIGSNS
-414 AFALCASITELTVPD
+414 FALCTSVTELTVPE
-429 GITEIQDG
+429 GVTEIQEN
-437 AFSALTQLTSVI
+437 AFSSLTQLESII

-456 CDDGAFYPNAPVTYF
+456 CEEYAFFPNAPVTYF
-471 EAPFAAIRSFYISSV
+471 EGPFAAINRFYISV

-495 NGEIMNLADDNTYFK
+495 NGGIMNLSDDSTYFK
-510 GFNNLKTLIIEETVD
+510 GFNNVKTLIIEETVD

-531 SGPFSATDITLD
+531 SGPFSASDITLD

-556 LPQGYRFKNSSNL
+556 LPQGYRFKNSANL

-576 HTSDVYAQAFRQTAF
+576 NTSDVYAQAFRQTAF

-598 DGDVLYAGNHLLYAD
+598 DGDVLYAGKHLLYAD
-613 SALSGSYAVK
+613 SALSGSYSVK
-623 EGTLFISAEAFSD
+623 EGTLSISAEAFAD

-642 VSVPDSVLFIGGDA
+642 VSVPDSVIFIGEDA
-656 FPEQITQT
+656 FPEQILKT

-671 KHLISVDK
+671 KHLLSADK

-698 RSNTALKSIVIPEG
+698 RDNTALKSIVIPEG

-757 NVVSVGAYA
+757 NVVSIGTYA

-778 GSKIKTVYSGAFND
+778 GSKIRTIYNGAFNN

-812 GSENG
+812 GMENS
-817 NPLALDGAKLYV
+817 NPLTLDGANLYV
-829 GDQVITELVI
+829 GNQVITELVI
-839 PEGVTAIDNFAFYGT
+839 PEGVTSIGDYAFFGT
-854 NIRSVTIP
+854 NFRSVTIP

-869 HAAFSG
+869 YAAFSG

-881 TLNAAQ
+881 VLNAAL
-887 IGSSAFSYCTS
+887 IDYSAFSNCTS
-898 LTSVTFKDGVRYI
+898 LTSVTFKDGVHYI
-911 NDSAFKNCTA
+911 NDSAFENCTA

-930 LLSIGD
+930 LLSVGD
-936 KAFSATAIKEITLP
+936 EAFRHTAVKNITLP

-955 IYYSAFLSCSA
+955 IESTAFYSC
-966 LESVTFALAN
+966 ESLTDVVFSLTD
-976 GWRGNSSS
+976 GWGH
-984 VDTSDPTKNVL
+984 DLSDPAKNLEYVT
-995 LFRESVQSGGTT
+995 RSPIDYT
-1007 LSRG
+1007 LILTRG

>member
-170 FEDMEDE
+170 FEDMEDG

-200 YIAVSFDGTGAVS
+200 YIAVSFDGTGAVA

-234 HTLVTKE
+234 HKLVTKE

-332 ELEYKLPNR
+332 ELEYNLPNS

-361 GHLPATSGG
+361 GHLPATPGG
-370 IAVEEG
+370 VAVEAG
-376 NPAYTVKDGCLLDI
+376 NPAYISKDGCLLDI
-390 SGAVLILATPDGH
+390 SGAVLILGTSDGH
-403 IPDGVTVIRRD
+403 IPDGVTVIGSY

-437 AFSALTQLTSVI
+437 AFSALTQLESII

-456 CDDGAFYPNAPVTYF
+456 CEEYAFFPNAPVTYF
-471 EAPFAAIRSFYISSV
+471 EGPFAAINRFYISV

-495 NGEIMNLADDNTYFK
+495 NGGIMNLSDDSTYFK
-510 GFNNLKTLIIEETVD
+510 GFNNVKTLIIEETVD

-531 SGPFSATDITLD
+531 SGPFSASDITLD

-576 HTSDVYAQAFRQTAF
+576 NTSDVYAQAFRQTAF

-598 DGDVLYAGNHLLYAD
+598 DGDVLYAGKHLLYAD

-623 EGTLFISAEAFSD
+623 EGTLFISAEAFAD

-656 FPEQITQT
+656 FPEQILKT

-671 KHLISVDK
+671 KHLISADK

-757 NVVSVGAYA
+757 NVVSIGTYA

-869 HAAFSG
+869 YAAFSG

-881 TLNAAQ
+881 VLNAAL
-887 IGSSAFSYCTS
+887 IDDSAFSNCTS
-898 LTSVTFKDGVRYI
+898 LTSVTFKDGVHYI
-911 NDSAFKNCTA
+911 NDSAFENCTA

-930 LLSIGD
+930 LLYVGD
-936 KAFSATAIKEITLP
+936 EAFRHTAVKNITLP

-955 IYYSAFLSCSA
+955 IESTAFYSC
-966 LESVTFALAN
+966 ESLTDVVFSLTD
-976 GWRGNSSS
+976 GWRH
-984 VDTSDPTKNVL
+984 DLSDPAKNLEYVT
-995 LFRESVQSGGTT
+995 RSPIDYT
-1007 LSRG
+1007 LTLTRG

>member
-200 YIAVSFDGTGAVS
+200 YIAVSFDGTGAVA

-234 HTLVTKE
+234 HKLVTKE
-241 VLRYVPTDII
+241 VLRYVPTDIV

-257 DGSFYKGVA
+257 DGSFYKAIA
-266 LHDFTATDYSK
+266 LHGFTATDYSK

-304 AGKCGDGVFYYLD
+304 AGNCGDGVFYYLD

-332 ELEYKLPNR
+332 ELEYNLPNS
-341 VIEKQPASVF
+341 VIEKHPASVF
-351 IGKEVTSGDW
+351 IGKEVTLGDW
-361 GHLPATSGG
+361 HNLPATSGG
-370 IAVEEG
+370 VAVEEG
-376 NPAYTVKDGCLLDI
+376 NPAYTAKDGCLLDI
-390 SGAVLILATPDGH
+390 SGAVLILATSDGH
-403 IPDGVTVIRRD
+403 IPDGVTVIGSN
-414 AFALCASITELTVPD
+414 AFALCTSVTELTVPE
-429 GITEIQDG
+429 GITEIQEN
-437 AFSALTQLTSVI
+437 AFSSLTQLESII

-456 CDDGAFYPNAPVTYF
+456 CEEYAFFPNAPVTYF
-471 EAPFAAIRSFYISSV
+471 EGPFAAINRFYISV

-495 NGEIMNLADDNTYFK
+495 NGGIMNLSDDSTYFK
-510 GFNNLKTLIIEETVD
+510 GFNNVKTLIIEETVD

-531 SGPFSATDITLD
+531 SGPFSASDITLD

-556 LPQGYRFKNSSNL
+556 LPQGYRFKNSANL

-576 HTSDVYAQAFRQTAF
+576 NTSDVYAQAFRQTAF

-598 DGDVLYAGNHLLYAD
+598 DGDVLYAGKHLLYANR
-613 SALSGSYAVK
+613 ALSGSYAVK
-623 EGTLFISAEAFSD
+623 EGTLSISAEAFAD

-642 VSVPDSVLFIGGDA
+642 VSVPDSVIFIGGDA
-656 FPEQITQT
+656 FPKQITQT
-664 QESVYLG
+664 QNSVYLG
-671 KHLISVDK
+671 KHLISADK

-698 RSNTALKSIVIPEG
+698 RDNTALKSIVIPEG

-757 NVVSVGAYA
+757 NVVSIGTYA

-778 GSKIKTVYSGAFND
+778 GSKIRTIYNGAFNN

-812 GSENG
+812 GMENS
-817 NPLALDGAKLYV
+817 NPLTLDGANLYV
-829 GDQVITELVI
+829 GNQVITELVI
-839 PEGVTAIDNFAFYGT
+839 PEGVTSIGDYAFFGT
-854 NIRSVTIP
+854 NFRSVTIP

-869 HAAFSG
+869 YAAFSG

-881 TLNAAQ
+881 VLNAAL
-887 IGSSAFSYCTS
+887 IDYSAFSNCTS
-898 LTSVTFKDGVRYI
+898 LTSVTFKDGVHYI
-911 NDSAFKNCTA
+911 NDSAFENCTA

-930 LLSIGD
+930 LLSVGD
-936 KAFSATAIKEITLP
+936 EAFRHTAVKNITLP

-955 IYYSAFLSCSA
+955 IESTAFYSC
-966 LESVTFALAN
+966 ESLTDVVFSLTD
-976 GWRGNSSS
+976 GWGH
-984 VDTSDPTKNVL
+984 DLSDPAKNLEYVT
-995 LFRESVQSGGTT
+995 RSPIDYT
-1007 LSRG
+1007 LILTRG

>member
-200 YIAVSFDGTGAVS
+200 YIAVSFDGTGAVA

-234 HTLVTKE
+234 HTLITKE

-257 DGSFYKGVA
+257 DGSFYKAVA
-266 LHDFTATDYSK
+266 LHNFTATGTDNK
-277 EVQIEWKDAWKS
+277 VQIEWKDAWKS

-304 AGKCGDGVFYYLD
+304 AGNCGDGVFYYLD

-332 ELEYKLPNR
+332 ELEYNLPNS
-341 VIEKQPASVF
+341 VIEKHPASVF
-351 IGKEVTSGDW
+351 IGKEVTLGDW
-361 GHLPATSGG
+361 HNLPATSGG
-370 IAVEEG
+370 VAVEEG
-376 NPAYTVKDGCLLDI
+376 NPAYTAKDGCLLDI
-390 SGAVLILATPDGH
+390 SGAVLILATSDGH
-403 IPDGVTVIRRD
+403 IPDGVTVIGSNS
-414 AFALCASITELTVPD
+414 FALCTSVTELTVPE
-429 GITEIQDG
+429 GVTEIQKN
-437 AFSALTQLTSVI
+437 AFSSLTQLESII

-456 CDDGAFYPNAPVTYF
+456 CEEYAFFPNAPVTYF
-471 EAPFAAIRSFYISSV
+471 EGPFAAINRFYISV

-495 NGEIMNLADDNTYFK
+495 NGGIMNLSDDSTYFK
-510 GFNNLKTLIIEETVD
+510 GFNNVKTLIIEETVD

-556 LPQGYRFKNSSNL
+556 LPQGYRFKNSANL

-576 HTSDVYAQAFRQTAF
+576 NTSDVYAQAFRQTAF

-623 EGTLFISAEAFSD
+623 EGTLFISAEAFAD

-642 VSVPDSVLFIGGDA
+642 VSVPDSVIFIGEDA
-656 FPEQITQT
+656 FPDQILET

-671 KHLISVDK
+671 KHLISADK

-757 NVVSVGAYA
+757 NVVSIGTYA

-778 GSKIKTVYSGAFND
+778 GSKIRTIYNGAFNN

-800 ISDLAAWCNIEF
+800 ISDLAAWCSIEF
-812 GSENG
+812 GMENS
-817 NPLALDGAKLYV
+817 NPLTLDGANLYL
-829 GDQVITELVI
+829 GNQVITELVI
-839 PEGVTAIDNFAFYGT
+839 PEGVTSIGNYAFCGT
-854 NIRSVTIP
+854 NFRSVTIP

-875 SAIERL
+875 SAVERL
-881 TLNAAQ
+881 VLNAAL
-887 IGSSAFSYCTS
+887 IDDSAFSNCTS

-911 NDSAFKNCTA
+911 NDSAFEDCTA

-930 LLSIGD
+930 LLYVGD
-936 KAFSATAIKEITLP
+936 EAFRHTAVKNITLP
-950 ASLRS
+950 TSLRS
-955 IYYSAFLSCSA
+955 IESTAFYSC
-966 LESVTFALAN
+966 ESLTDVVFSLTD
-976 GWRGNSSS
+976 GWRH
-984 VDTSDPTKNVL
+984 DLSDPAKNLEYVT
-995 LFRESVQSGGTT
+995 RSPIDYT
-1007 LSRG
+1007 LTLTRG

>member
-90 SVALAIVIAL
+90 SVALAIVVAL

-200 YIAVSFDGTGAVS
+200 YIAVSFDGTGAVA

-234 HTLVTKE
+234 HTLITKE

-295 SVTENPDIL
+295 SVTSNPDIL
-304 AGKCGDGVFYYLD
+304 AGDCGDSVFYYLD

-332 ELEYKLPNR
+332 ELEYNLPNS
-341 VIEKQPASVF
+341 VIEKHPASVF
-351 IGKEVTSGDW
+351 IGKEVTLGDW
-361 GHLPATSGG
+361 GHLPATPGG
-370 IAVEEG
+370 VAVEAG
-376 NPAYTVKDGCLLDI
+376 NPAYISKDGCLLDI

-437 AFSALTQLTSVI
+437 AFSALTELESII

-456 CDDGAFYPNAPVTYF
+456 CEEYAFFPNAPVTYF
-471 EAPFAAIRSFYISSV
+471 EAPFAAIRSFYISV

-495 NGEIMNLADDNTYFK
+495 NGGIMNLADDNTYFK

-598 DGDVLYAGNHLLYAD
+598 DGDVLYAGKHLLYAD

-656 FPEQITQT
+656 FPEQILKT

-698 RSNTALKSIVIPEG
+698 RNNTALKSIVIPEG

-757 NVVSVGAYA
+757 NVVSVGTYA

-800 ISDLAAWCNIEF
+800 ISDLAAWCSIEF

-839 PEGVTAIDNFAFYGT
+839 PEGVTSIGNYAFCGT
-854 NIRSVTIP
+854 SFRSVTIP

-881 TLNAAQ
+881 VLNAAL
-887 IGSSAFSYCTS
+887 IDDSAFSNCTS
-898 LTSVTFKDGVRYI
+898 LTSVTFKDGVHYI
-911 NDSAFKNCTA
+911 NDWAFENCTA

-930 LLSIGD
+930 LLSVGD
-936 KAFSATAIKEITLP
+936 RAFRHTAVKNITLP

-955 IYYSAFLSCSA
+955 IESTAFYSC
-966 LESVTFALAN
+966 ESLTDVVFSLTD
-976 GWRGNSSS
+976 GWGH
-984 VDTSDPTKNVL
+984 DLSDPAKNLEYVT
-995 LFRESVQSGGTT
+995 RSPIDYT
-1007 LSRG
+1007 LTLTRG

>member
-200 YIAVSFDGTGAVS
+200 YIAVSFDGTGA
-213 SVYFDAK
+213 
-220 RTEATKDSPKTYQK
+220 
-234 HTLVTKE
+234 
-241 VLRYVPTDII
+241 
-251 YSVEFT
+251 
-257 DGSFYKGVA
+257 
-266 LHDFTATDYSK
+266 
-277 EVQIEWKDAWKS
+277 WKS

-304 AGKCGDGVFYYLD
+304 AGNCGDGVFYYLD
-317 TKGDNVLRITGSGKA
+317 TKGDNVLRITGCGKA
-332 ELEYKLPNR
+332 ELEYNLPNS
-341 VIEKQPASVF
+341 VIEKHPASVF
-351 IGKEVTSGDW
+351 IGKEVTLGDW
-361 GHLPATSGG
+361 HNLPATSGG
-370 IAVEEG
+370 VAVEEG
-376 NPAYTVKDGCLLDI
+376 NPAYTAKDGCLLDI
-390 SGAVLILATPDGH
+390 SGAVLILATSDGH
-403 IPDGVTVIRRD
+403 IPDGVTVIGSN
-414 AFALCASITELTVPD
+414 AFALCTSVTELTVPE
-429 GITEIQDG
+429 GITEIQEN
-437 AFSALTQLTSVI
+437 AFSSLTQLESII

-456 CDDGAFYPNAPVTYF
+456 CEEYAFFPNAPVTYF
-471 EAPFAAIRSFYISSV
+471 EAPFAAIRSFYISV

-576 HTSDVYAQAFRQTAF
+576 NTSDVYAQAFRQTAF

-598 DGDVLYAGNHLLYAD
+598 DGDVLYAGKHLLYAD

-642 VSVPDSVLFIGGDA
+642 VSVPDSVLFIGEDA
-656 FPEQITQT
+656 FPDQILET

-671 KHLISVDK
+671 KHLISADK

-728 SVVLPASLTSIGR
+728 SVVLPASLTSIGH

-757 NVVSVGAYA
+757 NVVSVGTYA

-800 ISDLAAWCNIEF
+800 ISDLAAWCSIEF

-817 NPLALDGAKLYV
+817 NPLSSPSSSFPK
-829 GDQVITELVI
+829 
-839 PEGVTAIDNFAFYGT
+839 
-854 NIRSVTIP
+854 
-862 DSVASIG
+862 ASLP
-869 HAAFSG
+869 
-875 SAIERL
+875 SAIMLFAER
-881 TLNAAQ
+881 ASEA
-887 IGSSAFSYCTS
+887 SPF
-898 LTSVTFKDGVRYI
+898 R
-911 NDSAFKNCTA
+911 TA
-921 LSSVTFGNG
+921 LPPSDM
-930 LLSIGD
+930 LLFPDRQSN
-936 KAFSATAIKEITLP
+936 A
-950 ASLRS
+950 
-955 IYYSAFLSCSA
+955 SCS
-966 LESVTFALAN
+966 T
-976 GWRGNSSS
+976 R
-984 VDTSDPTKNVL
+984 
-995 LFRESVQSGGTT
+995 R
-1007 LSRG
+1007 

>member
-160 EDAEGDLEGS
+160 EDAEDDLEGS

-200 YIAVSFDGTGAVS
+200 YIAVSFDGTGAVA

-234 HTLVTKE
+234 HKLVTKE
-241 VLRYVPTDII
+241 VLRYVPTDIV

-257 DGSFYKGVA
+257 DGSFYKAIA
-266 LHDFTATDYSK
+266 LHNFTATGTDNK
-277 EVQIEWKDAWKS
+277 VQIEWKDAWKS

-304 AGKCGDGVFYYLD
+304 AGNCGDGVFYYLD
-317 TKGDNVLRITGSGKA
+317 TKGDNVLRITGCGKA
-332 ELEYKLPNR
+332 ELEYNLPNS
-341 VIEKQPASVF
+341 VIEKHPASVF
-351 IGKEVTSGDW
+351 IGKEVTLGDW
-361 GHLPATSGG
+361 HNLPATSGG
-370 IAVEEG
+370 VAVEEG
-376 NPAYTVKDGCLLDI
+376 NPAYTAKDGCLLDI
-390 SGAVLILATPDGH
+390 SGAVLILATSDGH
-403 IPDGVTVIRRD
+403 IPDGVTVIGSNS
-414 AFALCASITELTVPD
+414 FALCTSVTELTVPE
-429 GITEIQDG
+429 GITEIQEN
-437 AFSALTQLTSVI
+437 AFSSLTQLESII

-456 CDDGAFYPNAPVTYF
+456 CEEYAFFPNAPVTYF
-471 EAPFAAIRSFYISSV
+471 EGPFAAINRFYISV

-495 NGEIMNLADDNTYFK
+495 NGGIMNLSDDSTYFK
-510 GFNNLKTLIIEETVD
+510 GFNNVKTLIIEETVD

-531 SGPFSATDITLD
+531 SGPFSASDITLD

-556 LPQGYRFKNSSNL
+556 LPQGYRFKNSANL

-576 HTSDVYAQAFRQTAF
+576 NTSDVYAQAFRQTAF

-598 DGDVLYAGNHLLYAD
+598 DGDVLYAGKHLLYTD
-613 SALSGSYAVK
+613 SALSGSYSVK
-623 EGTLFISAEAFSD
+623 EGTLSISAEAFAD

-642 VSVPDSVLFIGGDA
+642 VSVPGSVIFIGEDA
-656 FPEQITQT
+656 FPEQILKT

-671 KHLISVDK
+671 KHLISADK

-691 SIGSSAF
+691 SIRSSAF
-698 RSNTALKSIVIPEG
+698 RNNTALKSIVIPEG

-757 NVVSVGAYA
+757 NVVSIGTYA

-778 GSKIKTVYSGAFND
+778 GSKIRTIYNGAFNN

-812 GSENG
+812 GMENS
-817 NPLALDGAKLYV
+817 NPLTLDGANLYV
-829 GDQVITELVI
+829 GNQVITELVI
-839 PEGVTAIDNFAFYGT
+839 PEGVTSIGDYAFFGT
-854 NIRSVTIP
+854 NFRSVTIP

-869 HAAFSG
+869 YAAFSG

-881 TLNAAQ
+881 VLNAAL
-887 IGSSAFSYCTS
+887 IDYSAFSNCTS
-898 LTSVTFKDGVRYI
+898 LTSVTFKDGVHYI
-911 NDSAFKNCTA
+911 NDSAFENCTA

-930 LLSIGD
+930 LLSVGD
-936 KAFSATAIKEITLP
+936 EAFRHTAVKNITLP

-955 IYYSAFLSCSA
+955 IESTAFYSC
-966 LESVTFALAN
+966 ESLTDVVFSLTD
-976 GWRGNSSS
+976 GWGH
-984 VDTSDPTKNVL
+984 DLSDPAKNLEYVT
-995 LFRESVQSGGTT
+995 RSPIDYT
-1007 LSRG
+1007 LILTRG

>member
-69 EKKQPLAFLKKLSK
+69 AKKQPLAFLKKLSK

-200 YIAVSFDGTGAVS
+200 YIAVSFDGTGAVA

-220 RTEATKDSPKTYQK
+220 RTEATKDSPKTYQT

-266 LHDFTATDYSK
+266 LHDFTVTDYSN
-277 EVQIEWKDAWKS
+277 EVIIEWKDAWKS

-332 ELEYKLPNR
+332 ELEYKLPNS

-390 SGAVLILATPDGH
+390 SGAVLILATSDGH
-403 IPDGVTVIRRD
+403 IPDGVTVIGSNS
-414 AFALCASITELTVPD
+414 FALCASITELTVPE
-429 GITEIQDG
+429 GVTEIQSG
-437 AFSALTQLTSVI
+437 AFSSLTQLESII

-456 CDDGAFYPNAPVTYF
+456 CEEYAFFPNAPVTYF
-471 EAPFAAIRSFYISSV
+471 EAPFAAIRSFYISV

-510 GFNNLKTLIIEETVD
+510 GFKNLKTLIIEETVD

-576 HTSDVYAQAFRQTAF
+576 NTSDVYAQAFRQTAF

-598 DGDVLYAGNHLLYAD
+598 DGDVLYAGKHLLYAD

-642 VSVPDSVLFIGGDA
+642 VSVPDSVLFIGEGA
-656 FPEQITQT
+656 FPKQITQT
-664 QESVYLG
+664 QNSVYLG
-671 KHLISVDK
+671 KHLISADK

-698 RSNTALKSIVIPEG
+698 RNNTALKSIVIPEG

-728 SVVLPASLTSIGR
+728 SVVLPASLTSIGH

-757 NVVSVGAYA
+757 NVVSVGTYA

-869 HAAFSG
+869 YAAFSG

-881 TLNAAQ
+881 VLNAAL
-887 IGSSAFSYCTS
+887 IDDSAFSNCTS
-898 LTSVTFKDGVRYI
+898 LTSVTFKDGVHYI
-911 NDSAFKNCTA
+911 NDSAFENCTA

-930 LLSIGD
+930 LLYVGD
-936 KAFSATAIKEITLP
+936 EAFRHTAVKNITLP

-955 IYYSAFLSCSA
+955 IESTAFYSC
-966 LESVTFALAN
+966 ESLTDVVFSLTD
-976 GWRGNSSS
+976 GWRH
-984 VDTSDPTKNVL
+984 DLSDPAKNLEYVT
-995 LFRESVQSGGTT
+995 RSPIDYT
-1007 LSRG
+1007 LTLTRG

>member
-187 EDLLLEYETTEYQ
+187 EDILLEYETTEYQ
-200 YIAVSFDGTGAVS
+200 YIAVSFDGTGAVA

-234 HTLVTKE
+234 HKLVTKE

-266 LHDFTATDYSK
+266 LHDFTATDYSN
-277 EVQIEWKDAWKS
+277 EVIIEWKDAWKS

-304 AGKCGDGVFYYLD
+304 AGDCGDSVFYYLD

-332 ELEYKLPNR
+332 ELEYNLPNS
-341 VIEKQPASVF
+341 VIEKHPASVF
-351 IGKEVTSGDW
+351 IGKEVTLGDW
-361 GHLPATSGG
+361 GHLPATPGG
-370 IAVEEG
+370 VAVEAG

-390 SGAVLILATPDGH
+390 SGAVLILATSDGH
-403 IPDGVTVIRRD
+403 IPDGVTVIGSNS
-414 AFALCASITELTVPD
+414 FALCASITELTVPD

-471 EAPFAAIRSFYISSV
+471 EAPFAAIRSFYAGIVS
-486 APNVETLVI
+486 NVETLVI
-495 NGEIMNLADDNTYFK
+495 SSEIMNLADDNTYFK

-598 DGDVLYAGNHLLYAD
+598 DGDVLYAGKHLLYAD

-656 FPEQITQT
+656 FPEQILKT

-757 NVVSVGAYA
+757 NVVSIGTYA

-869 HAAFSG
+869 YAAFSG

-881 TLNAAQ
+881 VLNAAL
-887 IGSSAFSYCTS
+887 IDDSAFSNCTS
-898 LTSVTFKDGVRYI
+898 LTSVTFKDGVHYI
-911 NDSAFKNCTA
+911 NDSAFENCTA

-930 LLSIGD
+930 LLYVGD
-936 KAFSATAIKEITLP
+936 EAFRHTAVKNITLP

-955 IYYSAFLSCSA
+955 IESTAFYSC
-966 LESVTFALAN
+966 ESLTDVVFSLTD
-976 GWRGNSSS
+976 GWRH
-984 VDTSDPTKNVL
+984 DLSDPAKNLEYVT
-995 LFRESVQSGGTT
+995 RSPIDYT
-1007 LSRG
+1007 LTLTRG

>member
-90 SVALAIVIAL
+90 SVALAIVVAL

-200 YIAVSFDGTGAVS
+200 YIAVSFDGTGAVA

-234 HTLVTKE
+234 HTLITKE

-295 SVTENPDIL
+295 SVTSNPDIL
-304 AGKCGDGVFYYLD
+304 AGDCGDSVFYYLD

-332 ELEYKLPNR
+332 ELEYNLPNS
-341 VIEKQPASVF
+341 VIEKHPASVF
-351 IGKEVTSGDW
+351 IGKEVTLGDW
-361 GHLPATSGG
+361 GHLPATPGG
-370 IAVEEG
+370 VAVEEG
-376 NPAYTVKDGCLLDI
+376 NPAYTAKDGCLLDI
-390 SGAVLILATPDGH
+390 SGAVLILATSDGH
-403 IPDGVTVIRRD
+403 IPDGVTVIGSNS
-414 AFALCASITELTVPD
+414 FALCASITELTVPD
-429 GITEIQDG
+429 GISEIQSG
-437 AFSALTQLTSVI
+437 AFSALTQLESII

-456 CDDGAFYPNAPVTYF
+456 CEEYAFFPNAPVTYF
-471 EAPFAAIRSFYISSV
+471 EAPFAAIRSFYRSV

-495 NGEIMNLADDNTYFK
+495 NGGIMNLADDNTYFK
-510 GFNNLKTLIIEETVD
+510 GFKNLKTLIIEETVD

-556 LPQGYRFKNSSNL
+556 LPQGYRFKNSANL

-576 HTSDVYAQAFRQTAF
+576 NTSDVYAQAFRQTAF

-598 DGDVLYAGNHLLYAD
+598 DGDVLYAGKHLLYAD

-623 EGTLFISAEAFSD
+623 EGTLSISAEAFAD

-642 VSVPDSVLFIGGDA
+642 VSVPDSVLFIGEDA
-656 FPEQITQT
+656 FPEQILKTQN
-664 QESVYLG
+664 SVYLG

-728 SVVLPASLTSIGR
+728 SVVLPASLTSIGH

-757 NVVSVGAYA
+757 NVVSVGTYA

-778 GSKIKTVYSGAFND
+778 GSKIKTVYNGAFND

-812 GSENG
+812 GMENS
-817 NPLALDGAKLYV
+817 NPLTLDGANLYV
-829 GDQVITELVI
+829 GNQVITELVI
-839 PEGVTAIDNFAFYGT
+839 PEGVTSIGNYAFCGT
-854 NIRSVTIP
+854 SFRSVTIP

-881 TLNAAQ
+881 VLNAAL
-887 IGSSAFSYCTS
+887 IDDSAFSNCTS
-898 LTSVTFKDGVRYI
+898 LTSVTFKDGVHYI
-911 NDSAFKNCTA
+911 NDWAFENCTA

-936 KAFSATAIKEITLP
+936 KAFSATAVKNITLP

-955 IYYSAFLSCSA
+955 IESTAFYSC
-966 LESVTFALAN
+966 ESLTDVVFSLTD
-976 GWRGNSSS
+976 GWGH
-984 VDTSDPTKNVL
+984 DLSDPAKNLEYVT
-995 LFRESVQSGGTT
+995 RSPIDYT
-1007 LSRG
+1007 LTLTRG

>member
-69 EKKQPLAFLKKLSK
+69 AKKQPLAFLKKLSK

-170 FEDMEDE
+170 FEDMEDG

-200 YIAVSFDGTGAVS
+200 YIAVSFDGTGAVA

-234 HTLVTKE
+234 HTLITKE

-304 AGKCGDGVFYYLD
+304 AGDCGDSVFYYLD

-332 ELEYKLPNR
+332 ELEYNLPNS
-341 VIEKQPASVF
+341 VIEKHPASVF
-351 IGKEVTSGDW
+351 IGKEVTLGDW
-361 GHLPATSGG
+361 GHLPATPGG
-370 IAVEEG
+370 VAVEAG
-376 NPAYTVKDGCLLDI
+376 NPAYISKDGCLLDI
-390 SGAVLILATPDGH
+390 SGTILILGTSDGH
-403 IPDGVTVIRRD
+403 IPDGVTVIGSY
-414 AFALCASITELTVPD
+414 AFALCTSVTELTVPD

-437 AFSALTQLTSVI
+437 AFSALTQLKSVI

-456 CDDGAFYPNAPVTYF
+456 CEEYAFFPNAPVTYF
-471 EAPFAAIRSFYISSV
+471 EAPFAAIRSFYRSV

-495 NGEIMNLADDNTYFK
+495 NGGIMNLADDNTYFK

-525 CRSNGM
+525 CRSKGM

-556 LPQGYRFKNSSNL
+556 LPQGYRFKNSANL

-576 HTSDVYAQAFRQTAF
+576 NTSDVYAQAFRQTAF

-598 DGDVLYAGNHLLYAD
+598 DGDVLYAGKHLLYAD

-623 EGTLFISAEAFSD
+623 EGTLFISAEAFAD

-642 VSVPDSVLFIGGDA
+642 VSVPDSVLFIGEDA
-656 FPEQITQT
+656 FPEQILKT

-671 KHLISVDK
+671 KHLISADK

-698 RSNTALKSIVIPEG
+698 RNNTALKSIVIPEG

-728 SVVLPASLTSIGR
+728 SVVLPASLTSIGH

-757 NVVSVGAYA
+757 NVVSVGTYA

-869 HAAFSG
+869 YAAFSG

-881 TLNAAQ
+881 VLNAAL
-887 IGSSAFSYCTS
+887 IDDSAFSNCTS
-898 LTSVTFKDGVRYI
+898 LTSVTFKDGVHYI
-911 NDSAFKNCTA
+911 NDSAFENCTA

-930 LLSIGD
+930 LLYVGD
-936 KAFSATAIKEITLP
+936 EAFRHTAVKNITLP

-955 IYYSAFLSCSA
+955 IESTAFYSC
-966 LESVTFALAN
+966 ESLTDVVFSLTD
-976 GWRGNSSS
+976 GWRH
-984 VDTSDPTKNVL
+984 DLSDPAKNLEYVT
-995 LFRESVQSGGTT
+995 RSPIDYT
-1007 LSRG
+1007 LTLTRG

>member
-90 SVALAIVIAL
+90 SAALAIVIAL

-200 YIAVSFDGTGAVS
+200 YIAVSFDGTGAVA

-234 HTLVTKE
+234 HKLVTKE
-241 VLRYVPTDII
+241 VLRYVPTDIV

-257 DGSFYKGVA
+257 DGSFYKAIA
-266 LHDFTATDYSK
+266 LHNFTATGTDNK
-277 EVQIEWKDAWKS
+277 VQIEWKDAWKS

-304 AGKCGDGVFYYLD
+304 AGNCGDGVFYYLD
-317 TKGDNVLRITGSGKA
+317 TKGDNVLRITGCGKA
-332 ELEYKLPNR
+332 ELEYNLPNS
-341 VIEKQPASVF
+341 VIEKHPASVF
-351 IGKEVTSGDW
+351 IGKEVTLGDW
-361 GHLPATSGG
+361 HNLPATSGG
-370 IAVEEG
+370 VAVEEG
-376 NPAYTVKDGCLLDI
+376 NPAYTAKDGCLLDI
-390 SGAVLILATPDGH
+390 SGAVLILATSDGH
-403 IPDGVTVIRRD
+403 IPDGVTVIGSY

-437 AFSALTQLTSVI
+437 AFSALTQLESII

-456 CDDGAFYPNAPVTYF
+456 CEEYAFFPNAPVTYF
-471 EAPFAAIRSFYISSV
+471 EAPFAAIRSFYRSV

-495 NGEIMNLADDNTYFK
+495 NGGIMNLSDDSTYFK
-510 GFNNLKTLIIEETVD
+510 GFNNVKTLIIEETVD
-525 CRSNGM
+525 FRSNGM
-531 SGPFSATDITLD
+531 SGPFSASDITLD

-556 LPQGYRFKNSSNL
+556 LPQGYRFKNSANL

-576 HTSDVYAQAFRQTAF
+576 NTSDVYAQAFRQTAF

-598 DGDVLYAGNHLLYAD
+598 DGDVLYAGKHLLYAD

-623 EGTLFISAEAFSD
+623 EGTLSISAEAFAD

-642 VSVPDSVLFIGGDA
+642 VSVPDSVLFIGEDA
-656 FPEQITQT
+656 FPEQILKTQN
-664 QESVYLG
+664 SVYLG
-671 KHLISVDK
+671 KHLISADK

-698 RSNTALKSIVIPEG
+698 RDNTALKSIVIPEG

-728 SVVLPASLTSIGR
+728 SVVLPASLTSIGH

-757 NVVSVGAYA
+757 NVVSVGTYA

-778 GSKIKTVYSGAFND
+778 GSKIKTVYNGAFND

-812 GSENG
+812 GMENS
-817 NPLALDGAKLYV
+817 NPLTLDGANLYV
-829 GDQVITELVI
+829 GNQVITELVI
-839 PEGVTAIDNFAFYGT
+839 PEGVTSIGDYAFFGT
-854 NIRSVTIP
+854 NFRSVTIP

-881 TLNAAQ
+881 VLNAAL
-887 IGSSAFSYCTS
+887 IDDSAFSNCTS
-898 LTSVTFKDGVRYI
+898 LTSVTFKDGVHYI
-911 NDSAFKNCTA
+911 NDWAFENCTA

>member
-200 YIAVSFDGTGAVS
+200 YIAVSFDGTGAVT

-234 HTLVTKE
+234 HKLVTKE
-241 VLRYVPTDII
+241 VLRYVPTDIV

-257 DGSFYKGVA
+257 DGSFYKAIA
-266 LHDFTATDYSK
+266 LHNFTATGTDNK
-277 EVQIEWKDAWKS
+277 VQIEWKDAWKS

-304 AGKCGDGVFYYLD
+304 AGNCGDGVFYYLD
-317 TKGDNVLRITGSGKA
+317 TKGDNVLRITGCGKA
-332 ELEYKLPNR
+332 ELEYNLPNS
-341 VIEKQPASVF
+341 VIEKHPASVF
-351 IGKEVTSGDW
+351 IGKEVTLGDW
-361 GHLPATSGG
+361 GHLPATPGG
-370 IAVEEG
+370 VAVEAG
-376 NPAYTVKDGCLLDI
+376 NPAYISKDGCLLDI
-390 SGAVLILATPDGH
+390 SGTILILGTSDGH
-403 IPDGVTVIRRD
+403 IPDGVTVIGSY
-414 AFALCASITELTVPD
+414 AFALCTSVTELTVPD
-429 GITEIQDG
+429 GITEIQNG

-456 CDDGAFYPNAPVTYF
+456 CDDGAFYPDAPVTYF
-471 EAPFAAIRSFYISSV
+471 EGPFAAINRFYISV

-495 NGEIMNLADDNTYFK
+495 NGGIMNLQSYTTYLSGFK
-510 GFNNLKTLIIEETVD
+510 NVKTLIIEETVD

-556 LPQGYRFKNSSNL
+556 LPQGYRFKNSANL

-576 HTSDVYAQAFRQTAF
+576 NTSDVYAQAFRQTAF

-598 DGDVLYAGNHLLYAD
+598 DGDVLYAGKHLLYAD

-623 EGTLFISAEAFSD
+623 EGTLSISAEAFAD

-642 VSVPDSVLFIGGDA
+642 VSVPDSVLFIGEDA
-656 FPEQITQT
+656 FPEQILKTQN
-664 QESVYLG
+664 SVYLG

-698 RSNTALKSIVIPEG
+698 RNNTALKSIVIPEG

-728 SVVLPASLTSIGR
+728 SVVLPASLTSIGH

-757 NVVSVGAYA
+757 NVVSIGTYA

-778 GSKIKTVYSGAFND
+778 GSKIRTIYNGAFNN

-800 ISDLAAWCNIEF
+800 ISDLAAWCSIEF

-839 PEGVTAIDNFAFYGT
+839 PEGVTSIGNYAFCGT
-854 NIRSVTIP
+854 SFRSVTIP

-875 SAIERL
+875 SAVERL
-881 TLNAAQ
+881 VLNAAL
-887 IGSSAFSYCTS
+887 IDDSAFSNCTS
-898 LTSVTFKDGVRYI
+898 LTSVTFKDRVHYI
-911 NDSAFKNCTA
+911 NDSAFENCTA

-930 LLSIGD
+930 LLSVGD
-936 KAFSATAIKEITLP
+936 RAFRHTAVKNITLP

>member
-187 EDLLLEYETTEYQ
+187 EDILLEYETTEYQ
-200 YIAVSFDGTGAVS
+200 YIAVSFDGTGTVT

-234 HTLVTKE
+234 HKLVTKE

-266 LHDFTATDYSK
+266 LHDFIATDYSK

-295 SVTENPDIL
+295 SVTSNPDIL
-304 AGKCGDGVFYYLD
+304 AGDCGDSVFYYLD

-370 IAVEEG
+370 VAVEAG
-376 NPAYTVKDGCLLDI
+376 NPAYISKDGCLLDI
-390 SGAVLILATPDGH
+390 SGAVLILATSDGH

-437 AFSALTQLTSVI
+437 AFSALTELTSVI

-471 EAPFAAIRSFYISSV
+471 EAPFAAIRSFYAGIVS
-486 APNVETLVI
+486 NVETLVI
-495 NGEIMNLADDNTYFK
+495 SSEIMNLADDNTYFK

-556 LPQGYRFKNSSNL
+556 LPQGYRFKNSANL

-576 HTSDVYAQAFRQTAF
+576 NTSDVYAQAFRQTAF

-598 DGDVLYAGNHLLYAD
+598 DGDVLYAGKHLLYAD

-642 VSVPDSVLFIGGDA
+642 VSVPDSVLFIGEGA
-656 FPEQITQT
+656 FPKQITQT
-664 QESVYLG
+664 QNSVYLG

-757 NVVSVGAYA
+757 NVVSIGTYA

-778 GSKIKTVYSGAFND
+778 GSKIRTIYNGAFNN

-812 GSENG
+812 GMENS
-817 NPLALDGAKLYV
+817 NPLTLDGANLYLDGEAV
-829 GDQVITELVI
+829 SELII
-839 PEGVTAIDNFAFYGT
+839 PEGVTSIGNYAFCGT
-854 NIRSVTIP
+854 SFRSVTIP
-862 DSVASIG
+862 DSVANIG

-881 TLNAAQ
+881 VLNAAL
-887 IGSSAFSYCTS
+887 IDDSAFSNCTS

-911 NDSAFKNCTA
+911 NDSAFEDCTA

-930 LLSIGD
+930 LLYVGD
-936 KAFSATAIKEITLP
+936 EAFCNTAVKNITLP
-950 ASLRS
+950 TSLRS
-955 IYYSAFLSCSA
+955 IESTAFYSC
-966 LESVTFALAN
+966 ESLTGVVFSLTD
-976 GWRGNSSS
+976 GWRH
-984 VDTSDPTKNVL
+984 DLSDPAKNLEYVT
-995 LFRESVQSGGTT
+995 RSPIDYT
-1007 LSRG
+1007 LTLTRG

>member
-234 HTLVTKE
+234 HKLVTKE

-266 LHDFTATDYSK
+266 LHDFTVTDYSN
-277 EVQIEWKDAWKS
+277 EVIIEWKDAWKS

-332 ELEYKLPNR
+332 ELEYNLR
-341 VIEKQPASVF
+341 DSVIEKQPASVF

-361 GHLPATSGG
+361 GHLPATPGG
-370 IAVEEG
+370 VAVEAG
-376 NPAYTVKDGCLLDI
+376 NPAYISKDGCLLDI
-390 SGAVLILATPDGH
+390 SGTILILGTSDGH
-403 IPDGVTVIRRD
+403 IPDGVTVIGRD

-437 AFSALTQLTSVI
+437 AFSALTELTSVI

-471 EAPFAAIRSFYISSV
+471 EAPFAAIRSFYAGIVS
-486 APNVETLVI
+486 NVETLVI
-495 NGEIMNLADDNTYFK
+495 SSGIMNLADDNTYFK

-556 LPQGYRFKNSSNL
+556 LPQGYRFKNSANL

-576 HTSDVYAQAFRQTAF
+576 NTSDVYAQAFRQTAF

-598 DGDVLYAGNHLLYAD
+598 DGDVLYAGKHLLYAD

-642 VSVPDSVLFIGGDA
+642 VSVPDSVLFIGEDA
-656 FPEQITQT
+656 FPDQILET

-757 NVVSVGAYA
+757 NVVSIGTYA

-778 GSKIKTVYSGAFND
+778 GSKIRTVYNGAFND

-812 GSENG
+812 GMENS
-817 NPLALDGAKLYV
+817 NPLTLDGANLYV
-829 GDQVITELVI
+829 GNQVITELVI
-839 PEGVTAIDNFAFYGT
+839 PEGVTSIGDYAFFGT
-854 NIRSVTIP
+854 NFRSVTIP

-881 TLNAAQ
+881 VLNAAL
-887 IGSSAFSYCTS
+887 IDDSAFSNCTS
-898 LTSVTFKDGVRYI
+898 LTSVTFKDGVHYI
-911 NDSAFKNCTA
+911 NDWAFENCTA

-955 IYYSAFLSCSA
+955 IESTAFYSC
-966 LESVTFALAN
+966 ESLTDVVFSLTD
-976 GWRGNSSS
+976 GWGH
-984 VDTSDPTKNVL
+984 DLSDPAKNLEYVT
-995 LFRESVQSGGTT
+995 RSPIDYT
-1007 LSRG
+1007 LTLTRG

>member
-69 EKKQPLAFLKKLSK
+69 AKKQPLAFLKKLSK

-187 EDLLLEYETTEYQ
+187 EDILLEYETTEYQ
-200 YIAVSFDGTGAVS
+200 YIAVSFDGTGAVA

-234 HTLVTKE
+234 HKLVTKE

-295 SVTENPDIL
+295 SVTSNPDIL
-304 AGKCGDGVFYYLD
+304 AGDCGDSVFYYLD

-332 ELEYKLPNR
+332 ELEYNLPDS
-341 VIEKQPASVF
+341 VIEKHPASVF

-361 GHLPATSGG
+361 GHLPATPGG
-370 IAVEEG
+370 VAVEAG
-376 NPAYTVKDGCLLDI
+376 NPAYISKDGCLLDI
-390 SGAVLILATPDGH
+390 SGAVLILATSDGH
-403 IPDGVTVIRRD
+403 IPDGVTVIGSN
-414 AFALCASITELTVPD
+414 AFALCTSVTELTVPE
-429 GITEIQDG
+429 GITEIQEN
-437 AFSALTQLTSVI
+437 AFSSLTQLTSVI

-471 EAPFAAIRSFYISSV
+471 EAPFAAVRSFYTGIVS
-486 APNVETLVI
+486 NVETLVI
-495 NGEIMNLADDNTYFK
+495 SSEIMNLADDNTYFK

-598 DGDVLYAGNHLLYAD
+598 DGDVLYAGKHLLYAD

-642 VSVPDSVLFIGGDA
+642 VSVPDSVLFIGEDA
-656 FPEQITQT
+656 FPEQILKT

-671 KHLISVDK
+671 KHLISADK

-698 RSNTALKSIVIPEG
+698 RNNTALKSIVIPEG

-757 NVVSVGAYA
+757 NVVSVGTYA

-800 ISDLAAWCNIEF
+800 ISDLAAWCSIEF

-817 NPLALDGAKLYV
+817 NPLALDGANLYV

-839 PEGVTAIDNFAFYGT
+839 PEGVTSIGSYTFYGT
-854 NIRSVTIP
+854 SFRSVTIP
-862 DSVASIG
+862 DSVANIG
-869 HAAFSG
+869 IYAFSG

-898 LTSVTFKDGVRYI
+898 LTSVTFKDGVHYI
-911 NDSAFKNCTA
+911 NDSAFENCTA

-930 LLSIGD
+930 LLYVGD
-936 KAFSATAIKEITLP
+936 EAFCNTAVKNITLP

-955 IYYSAFLSCSA
+955 IESTAFYSC
-966 LESVTFALAN
+966 ESLTGVVFSLTD
-976 GWRGNSSS
+976 GWRH
-984 VDTSDPTKNVL
+984 DLSDPAKNLEYVT
-995 LFRESVQSGGTT
+995 RSPIDYT
-1007 LSRG
+1007 LTLTRG

>member
-127 RERVKE
+127 REQVKE

-200 YIAVSFDGTGAVS
+200 YIAVSFDGTGTVT

-234 HTLVTKE
+234 HKLVTKE
-241 VLRYVPTDII
+241 VLRYVPTDIV

-257 DGSFYKGVA
+257 DGSFYKAVA
-266 LHDFTATDYSK
+266 LHNFTATGTDNK
-277 EVQIEWKDAWKS
+277 VQIEWKDAWKS

-304 AGKCGDGVFYYLD
+304 AGDCGDGVFYYLD

-332 ELEYKLPNR
+332 ELEYNLPNS
-341 VIEKQPASVF
+341 VIEKHPASVF

-370 IAVEEG
+370 VAVEEG
-376 NPAYTVKDGCLLDI
+376 NPAYTAKDGCLLDI
-390 SGAVLILATPDGH
+390 SGAVLILATSDGH
-403 IPDGVTVIRRD
+403 IPDGVTVIGSNS
-414 AFALCASITELTVPD
+414 FALCASITELTVPE
-429 GITEIQDG
+429 GITEIQEN
-437 AFSALTQLTSVI
+437 AFSSLTQLESII

-456 CDDGAFYPNAPVTYF
+456 CEEYAFFPNAPVTYF
-471 EAPFAAIRSFYISSV
+471 EGPFAAINRFYISV

-495 NGEIMNLADDNTYFK
+495 NGGIMNLSDDSTYFK
-510 GFNNLKTLIIEETVD
+510 GFNNVKTLIIEETVD

-531 SGPFSATDITLD
+531 SGPFSASDITLD

-556 LPQGYRFKNSSNL
+556 LPQGYRFKNSANL

-576 HTSDVYAQAFRQTAF
+576 NTSDVYAQAFRQTAF

-598 DGDVLYAGNHLLYAD
+598 DGDVLYAGKHLLYAD
-613 SALSGSYAVK
+613 SALSGSYSVK
-623 EGTLFISAEAFSD
+623 EGTLSISAEAFAD

-642 VSVPDSVLFIGGDA
+642 VSVPDSVIFIGEDA
-656 FPEQITQT
+656 FPEQILKT

-671 KHLISVDK
+671 KHLLSADK

-698 RSNTALKSIVIPEG
+698 RDNTALKSIVIPEG

-757 NVVSVGAYA
+757 NVVSIGTYA

-778 GSKIKTVYSGAFND
+778 GSKIRTIYNGAFNN

-869 HAAFSG
+869 YAAFSG

-881 TLNAAQ
+881 VLNAAL
-887 IGSSAFSYCTS
+887 IDDSAFSNCTS
-898 LTSVTFKDGVRYI
+898 LTSVTFKDGVHYI
-911 NDSAFKNCTA
+911 NDSAFENCTA

-930 LLSIGD
+930 LLYVGD
-936 KAFSATAIKEITLP
+936 EAFRHTAVKNITLP

-955 IYYSAFLSCSA
+955 IESTAFYSC
-966 LESVTFALAN
+966 ESLTDVVFSLTD
-976 GWRGNSSS
+976 GWRH
-984 VDTSDPTKNVL
+984 DLSDPAKNLEYVT
-995 LFRESVQSGGTT
+995 RSPIDYT
-1007 LSRG
+1007 LTLTRG

>member
-200 YIAVSFDGTGAVS
+200 YIAVSFDGTGAVA

-234 HTLVTKE
+234 HKLVTKE
-241 VLRYVPTDII
+241 VLRYVPTDIV

-257 DGSFYKGVA
+257 DGSFYKAVA
-266 LHDFTATDYSK
+266 LHNFTATDTDNK
-277 EVQIEWKDAWKS
+277 VQIEWKDAWKS

-304 AGKCGDGVFYYLD
+304 AGNCGDGVFYYLD
-317 TKGDNVLRITGSGKA
+317 TKGDNVLRITGCGKA
-332 ELEYKLPNR
+332 ELEYNLPNSA
-341 VIEKQPASVF
+341 IEKHPASVF
-351 IGKEVTSGDW
+351 IGKEVTLGDW
-361 GHLPATSGG
+361 HNLPATSGG
-370 IAVEEG
+370 VAVEEG
-376 NPAYTVKDGCLLDI
+376 NPAYTAKDGCLLDI
-390 SGAVLILATPDGH
+390 SGAVLILATSDGH
-403 IPDGVTVIRRD
+403 IPDGVTVIGSNS
-414 AFALCASITELTVPD
+414 FALCTSVTELTVPE
-429 GITEIQDG
+429 GITEIQEN
-437 AFSALTQLTSVI
+437 AFSSLTQLESII

-456 CDDGAFYPNAPVTYF
+456 CEEYAFFPNAPVTYF
-471 EAPFAAIRSFYISSV
+471 EGPFAAINRFYISV

-495 NGEIMNLADDNTYFK
+495 NGGIMNLQSYTTYLSGFK
-510 GFNNLKTLIIEETVD
+510 NVKTLIIEEPTD

-556 LPQGYRFKNSSNL
+556 LPQGYHFKSSSNL

-576 HTSDVYAQAFRQTAF
+576 NTSDVYAQAFRQTAF

-598 DGDVLYAGNHLLYAD
+598 DGDVLYAGKHLLYAD

-656 FPEQITQT
+656 FPEQILKT

-757 NVVSVGAYA
+757 NVVSVGTYA

-778 GSKIKTVYSGAFND
+778 GSKIKTVYSGAFNN

-812 GSENG
+812 GMENS
-817 NPLALDGAKLYV
+817 NPLTLDGANLYV
-829 GDQVITELVI
+829 GNQVITELVI
-839 PEGVTAIDNFAFYGT
+839 PEGVTSIGSYTFYGT
-854 NIRSVTIP
+854 SFRSVTIP

-869 HAAFSG
+869 YAAFSG

-881 TLNAAQ
+881 VLNAAL
-887 IGSSAFSYCTS
+887 IDYSAFSNCTS
-898 LTSVTFKDGVRYI
+898 LTSVTFKDGVHYI
-911 NDSAFKNCTA
+911 NDSAFENCTA

-930 LLSIGD
+930 LLSVGD
-936 KAFSATAIKEITLP
+936 EAFRHTAVKNITLP

-955 IYYSAFLSCSA
+955 IESTAFYSC
-966 LESVTFALAN
+966 ESLTDVVFSLTD
-976 GWRGNSSS
+976 GWGH
-984 VDTSDPTKNVL
+984 DLSDPAKNLEYVT
-995 LFRESVQSGGTT
+995 RSPIDYT
-1007 LSRG
+1007 LILTRG

>member
-100 AVAIPVA
+100 AVVIPVA

-200 YIAVSFDGTGAVS
+200 YIAVSFDGTGAVA

-234 HTLVTKE
+234 HKLVTKE

-304 AGKCGDGVFYYLD
+304 AGKCGDSVFYYLD

-332 ELEYKLPNR
+332 ELEYNLPNS
-341 VIEKQPASVF
+341 VIEKHPASVF
-351 IGKEVTSGDW
+351 IGKEVTLGDW
-361 GHLPATSGG
+361 GHLPATPGG
-370 IAVEEG
+370 VAVEAG
-376 NPAYTVKDGCLLDI
+376 NPAYISKDGCLLDI
-390 SGAVLILATPDGH
+390 SGTILILGTSDGH
-403 IPDGVTVIRRD
+403 IPDGVTVIGSY
-414 AFALCASITELTVPD
+414 AFALCTSVTELTVPD

-437 AFSALTQLTSVI
+437 AFSALTQLKSVI

-456 CDDGAFYPNAPVTYF
+456 CEEYAFFPNAPVTYF
-471 EAPFAAIRSFYISSV
+471 EAPFAAIRSFYRSV

-495 NGEIMNLADDNTYFK
+495 NGGIMNLADDNTYFK

-525 CRSNGM
+525 CRSKGM

-556 LPQGYRFKNSSNL
+556 LPQGYRFKNSANL

-576 HTSDVYAQAFRQTAF
+576 NTSDVYAQAFRQTAF

-598 DGDVLYAGNHLLYAD
+598 DGDVLYAGKHLLYAD

-623 EGTLFISAEAFSD
+623 EGTLFISAEAFAD

-642 VSVPDSVLFIGGDA
+642 VSVPDSVLFIGEDA
-656 FPEQITQT
+656 FPEQILKT

-671 KHLISVDK
+671 KHLISADK

-698 RSNTALKSIVIPEG
+698 RNNTALKSIVIPEG

-728 SVVLPASLTSIGR
+728 SVVLPASLTSIGH

-757 NVVSVGAYA
+757 NVVSVGTYA

-869 HAAFSG
+869 YAAFSG

-881 TLNAAQ
+881 VLNAAL
-887 IGSSAFSYCTS
+887 IDDSAFSNCTS
-898 LTSVTFKDGVRYI
+898 LTSVTFKDGVHYI
-911 NDSAFKNCTA
+911 NDSAFENCTA

-930 LLSIGD
+930 LLYVGD
-936 KAFSATAIKEITLP
+936 EAFRHTAVKNITLP

-955 IYYSAFLSCSA
+955 IESTAFYSC
-966 LESVTFALAN
+966 ESLTDVVFSLTD
-976 GWRGNSSS
+976 GWRH
-984 VDTSDPTKNVL
+984 DLSDPAKNLEYVT
-995 LFRESVQSGGTT
+995 RSPIDYT
-1007 LSRG
+1007 LTLTRG

>member
-177 DDLENAFGDL
+177 DDLENVFGDL

-200 YIAVSFDGTGAVS
+200 YIAVSFDGTGAVA

-234 HTLVTKE
+234 HKLVTKE
-241 VLRYVPTDII
+241 VLRYVPTDIV

-257 DGSFYKGVA
+257 DGSFYKAIA
-266 LHDFTATDYSK
+266 LHNFTATGTDNK
-277 EVQIEWKDAWKS
+277 VQIEWKDAWKS

-304 AGKCGDGVFYYLD
+304 AGNCGDGVFYYLD
-317 TKGDNVLRITGSGKA
+317 TKGDNVLRITGCGKA
-332 ELEYKLPNR
+332 ELEYNLPNS
-341 VIEKQPASVF
+341 VIEKHPASVF
-351 IGKEVTSGDW
+351 IGKEVTLGDW
-361 GHLPATSGG
+361 HNLPATSGG
-370 IAVEEG
+370 VAVEEG
-376 NPAYTVKDGCLLDI
+376 NPAYTAKDGCLLDI
-390 SGAVLILATPDGH
+390 SGAVLILATSDGH
-403 IPDGVTVIRRD
+403 IPDGVTVIGSNS
-414 AFALCASITELTVPD
+414 FALCTSVTELTVPE
-429 GITEIQDG
+429 GVTEIQEN
-437 AFSALTQLTSVI
+437 AFSSLTQLESII

-456 CDDGAFYPNAPVTYF
+456 CEEYAFFPNAPVTYF
-471 EAPFAAIRSFYISSV
+471 EGPFAAINRFYISV

-495 NGEIMNLADDNTYFK
+495 NGGIMNLQSYTTYLSGFK
-510 GFNNLKTLIIEETVD
+510 NVKTLIIEEPTD
-525 CRSNGM
+525 CRSYGM
-531 SGPFSATDITLD
+531 SFIRNDIIFD

-548 TLEWNAEI
+548 TLEWYADS
-556 LPQGYRFKNSSNL
+556 LPQGCSFENCPDL
-569 NAISLSD
+569 NTVILSD
-576 HTSDVYAQAFRQTAF
+576 NTLGVCKEAFLQTAF
-591 WEDPSNW
+591 RENASNW
-598 DGDVLYAGNHLLYAD
+598 DGGVLYAGKHLLYAD
-613 SALSGSYAVK
+613 SALSGSYSVK
-623 EGTLFISAEAFSD
+623 EGTLSISAEAFAD

-642 VSVPDSVLFIGGDA
+642 VSVPDSVIFIGEDA
-656 FPEQITQT
+656 FPDQILET

-671 KHLISVDK
+671 KHLLSADK

-698 RSNTALKSIVIPEG
+698 RNNTNLKSIVIPEG

-718 HAFFGCSALE
+718 TAFYGCSLLETIVLPDSLISIGDHAFDGCS
-728 SVVLPASLTSIGR
+728 V
-741 YAFFGCKALKS
+741 LKS
-752 LVLPE
+752 IVLPE
-757 NVVSVGAYA
+757 NVTSIGEYA
-766 FYQCS
+766 FYNCS

-778 GSKIKTVYSGAFND
+778 GSKIRTIYNGAFNN

-812 GSENG
+812 GMENS
-817 NPLALDGAKLYV
+817 NPLTLDGANLYV
-829 GDQVITELVI
+829 GNQVITELVI
-839 PEGVTAIDNFAFYGT
+839 PEGVTSIGDYAFFGT
-854 NIRSVTIP
+854 NFRSVTIP

-869 HAAFSG
+869 YAAFSG

-881 TLNAAQ
+881 VLNAAL
-887 IGSSAFSYCTS
+887 IDYSAFSNCTS
-898 LTSVTFKDGVRYI
+898 LTSVTFKDGVHYI
-911 NDSAFKNCTA
+911 SGSAFEDCTA

-930 LLSIGD
+930 LLSVGD
-936 KAFSATAIKEITLP
+936 EAFRHTAVKNITLP

-955 IYYSAFLSCSA
+955 IESTAFYSC
-966 LESVTFALAN
+966 ESLTDVVFSLTD
-976 GWRGNSSS
+976 GWGH
-984 VDTSDPTKNVL
+984 DLSDPAKNLEYVT
-995 LFRESVQSGGTT
+995 RSPIDYT
-1007 LSRG
+1007 LILTRG

>member
-1 MVCKKCGAAYEGSF
+1 MTFRARSRPKHRRKNLLPRRKK
-15 CPECGEPADEAL
+15 
-27 NVCPVCGKE
+27 
-36 REEGKR
+36 
-42 FCVKCGYDFSRS
+42 
-54 QPSEASQEKPAAAAK
+54 
-69 EKKQPLAFLKKLSK
+69 KKQPLAFLKKLSK

-200 YIAVSFDGTGAVS
+200 YIAVSFDGTGAVA

-332 ELEYKLPNR
+332 ELEYNLPNS
-341 VIEKQPASVF
+341 VIEKHPASVF

-361 GHLPATSGG
+361 GHLPATPGG
-370 IAVEEG
+370 VAVEAG
-376 NPAYTVKDGCLLDI
+376 NPAYISKDGCLLDI

-471 EAPFAAIRSFYISSV
+471 EAPFAAIRSFYAGIVS
-486 APNVETLVI
+486 NVETLVI
-495 NGEIMNLADDNTYFK
+495 SSEIMNLADDNTYFK

-556 LPQGYRFKNSSNL
+556 LPQGYRFKNSANL

-576 HTSDVYAQAFRQTAF
+576 NTSDVYAQAFRQTAF

-598 DGDVLYAGNHLLYAD
+598 DGDVLYAGKHLLYAD

-623 EGTLFISAEAFSD
+623 EGTLSISAEAFAD

-642 VSVPDSVLFIGGDA
+642 VSVPDSVLFIGEDA
-656 FPEQITQT
+656 FPDQILET

-757 NVVSVGAYA
+757 NVVSIGTYA

-778 GSKIKTVYSGAFND
+778 GSKIRTVYNGAFND

-812 GSENG
+812 GMENS
-817 NPLALDGAKLYV
+817 NPLTLDGANLYV
-829 GDQVITELVI
+829 GNQVITELVI
-839 PEGVTAIDNFAFYGT
+839 PEGVTSIGDYAFFGT
-854 NIRSVTIP
+854 NFRSVTIP

-881 TLNAAQ
+881 VLNAAL
-887 IGSSAFSYCTS
+887 IDYSAFSNCTS
-898 LTSVTFKDGVRYI
+898 LTSVTFKDGVHYI
-911 NDSAFKNCTA
+911 NDWAFENCTA

-955 IYYSAFLSCSA
+955 IESTAFYSC
-966 LESVTFALAN
+966 ESLTDVVFSLTD
-976 GWRGNSSS
+976 GWGH
-984 VDTSDPTKNVL
+984 DLSDPAKNLEYVT
-995 LFRESVQSGGTT
+995 RSPIDYT
-1007 LSRG
+1007 LTLTRG

>member
-1 MVCKKCGAAYEGSF
+1 MTFRARSRPKHRRKNLLPRRKK
-15 CPECGEPADEAL
+15 
-27 NVCPVCGKE
+27 
-36 REEGKR
+36 
-42 FCVKCGYDFSRS
+42 
-54 QPSEASQEKPAAAAK
+54 
-69 EKKQPLAFLKKLSK
+69 KKQPLAFLKKLSK

-200 YIAVSFDGTGAVS
+200 YIAVSFDGTGAVA

-257 DGSFYKGVA
+257 DGSFYKAVA

-332 ELEYKLPNR
+332 ELEYNLPNS
-341 VIEKQPASVF
+341 VIEKHPASVF

-370 IAVEEG
+370 VAVEEG
-376 NPAYTVKDGCLLDI
+376 NPAYTAKDGCLLDI
-390 SGAVLILATPDGH
+390 SGAVLILATSDGH
-403 IPDGVTVIRRD
+403 IPDGVTVIGSNS
-414 AFALCASITELTVPD
+414 FALCTSVTELTVPE
-429 GITEIQDG
+429 GITEIQEN
-437 AFSALTQLTSVI
+437 AFSSLTQLESII

-456 CDDGAFYPNAPVTYF
+456 CEEYAFYPNAPVTYF
-471 EAPFAAIRSFYISSV
+471 EAPFAAIRSFYRSV

-556 LPQGYRFKNSSNL
+556 LPQGYRFKNSANL

-576 HTSDVYAQAFRQTAF
+576 NTSDVYAQAFRQTAF

-623 EGTLFISAEAFSD
+623 EGTLFISAEAFAD

-642 VSVPDSVLFIGGDA
+642 VSVPDSVLFIGEDA
-656 FPEQITQT
+656 FPEQILKT

-698 RSNTALKSIVIPEG
+698 RNNTALKSIVIPEG

-728 SVVLPASLTSIGR
+728 SVVLPASLTSIGH

-757 NVVSVGAYA
+757 NVVSIGTYA

-800 ISDLAAWCNIEF
+800 ISDLAAWCSIEF

-839 PEGVTAIDNFAFYGT
+839 PEGVTSIGDYAFFGT
-854 NIRSVTIP
+854 NFRSVTIP

-881 TLNAAQ
+881 VLNAAL
-887 IGSSAFSYCTS
+887 IDDSAFSNCTS
-898 LTSVTFKDGVRYI
+898 LTSVTFKDGVHYI
-911 NDSAFKNCTA
+911 NDSAFENCTA

-930 LLSIGD
+930 LLSVGD
-936 KAFSATAIKEITLP
+936 RAFRHTAVKNITLP

-955 IYYSAFLSCSA
+955 IESTAFYSC
-966 LESVTFALAN
+966 ESLTDVVFSLTD
-976 GWRGNSSS
+976 GWGH
-984 VDTSDPTKNVL
+984 DLSDPAKNLEYVT
-995 LFRESVQSGGTT
+995 RSPIDYT
-1007 LSRG
+1007 LILTRG

>member
-200 YIAVSFDGTGAVS
+200 YIAVSFDGTGAVA

-234 HTLVTKE
+234 HTLITKE

-257 DGSFYKGVA
+257 DGSFYKAVA
-266 LHDFTATDYSK
+266 LYDFTATGTDNK
-277 EVQIEWKDAWKS
+277 VQIEWKDAWKS

-304 AGKCGDGVFYYLD
+304 AGNCGDGVFYYLD
-317 TKGDNVLRITGSGKA
+317 TKGDNVLRITGCGKA
-332 ELEYKLPNR
+332 ELEDNLPNS

-351 IGKEVTSGDW
+351 IGKEVTLGDW
-361 GHLPATSGG
+361 HNLPATSGG
-370 IAVEEG
+370 VAVEEG
-376 NPAYTVKDGCLLDI
+376 NPAYTAKDGCLLDI
-390 SGAVLILATPDGH
+390 SGAVLILATSDGH
-403 IPDGVTVIRRD
+403 IPDGVTVIGSNS
-414 AFALCASITELTVPD
+414 FALCTSVTELTVPE
-429 GITEIQDG
+429 GVTEIQKN
-437 AFSALTQLTSVI
+437 AFSSLTQLESII

-456 CDDGAFYPNAPVTYF
+456 CEEYAFFPNAPVTYF
-471 EAPFAAIRSFYISSV
+471 EGPFAAIKRFYISV

-495 NGEIMNLADDNTYFK
+495 SSEIMNLSDDNTYFK

-556 LPQGYRFKNSSNL
+556 LPQGYRFKNSANL

-576 HTSDVYAQAFRQTAF
+576 NTSDVYAQAFRQTAF

-642 VSVPDSVLFIGGDA
+642 VSVPDSVIFIGEDT
-656 FPEQITQT
+656 FPDQILET

-757 NVVSVGAYA
+757 NVVSIGTYA

-778 GSKIKTVYSGAFND
+778 GSKIKTVYNGAFNN

-800 ISDLAAWCNIEF
+800 ISDLAAWCSIEF
-812 GSENG
+812 GMENS
-817 NPLALDGAKLYV
+817 NPLTLDGANLYLDGEAV
-829 GDQVITELVI
+829 SELII
-839 PEGVTAIDNFAFYGT
+839 PEGVTSIGNYAFCGT
-854 NIRSVTIP
+854 SFKSVTIP
-862 DSVASIG
+862 DSVANIG

-881 TLNAAQ
+881 VLNAAL
-887 IGSSAFSYCTS
+887 IDDSAFSNCTS
-898 LTSVTFKDGVRYI
+898 LTSVTFKDGVHYI
-911 NDSAFKNCTA
+911 SGSAFEDCTA

-936 KAFSATAIKEITLP
+936 KAFSATAVKEITLP

-955 IYYSAFLSCSA
+955 IESTAFYSC
-966 LESVTFALAN
+966 ESLTGVVFSLTD
-976 GWRGNSSS
+976 GWRH
-984 VDTSDPTKNVL
+984 DLSDPAKNLEYVT
-995 LFRESVQSGGTT
+995 RSPIDYT
-1007 LSRG
+1007 LTLTRG